1 MKDKTKAQK
10 NNKGTEKKKFSVWK
24 AALITLGSVIAL
36 AGIIFLIIFLTGGF
50 DNPPKNPENIYFAD
64 VVVQE
69 DGSTSYVA
77 HGSSPYDVE
86 GNFKLVV
93 STSTE
98 EFNQTGLELNFPST
112 QTKYYLMEV
121 DLEDQVSEASRV
133 FYAFDEYGNR
143 IKFASCGQ
151 AQATHITNGV
161 VIVPRYVSINS
172 QFDVLA
178 VIAPDDLNS
187 EITAETKLYNVG
199 GYTQLI
205 ASSTTNVSIS
215 STSAY
220 INVDVPVEGFEV
232 VGVTKNGS
240 NEQELSEAYG
250 YIEVST
256 ESLFSVIAKV
266 TPSRAI
272 YKYGKDGTN
281 GTREYKTVIFA
292 LDNDVNNSGQKI
304 NFVNTS
310 NVPIE
315 DSFMEYSNEISFNGQ
330 YTQGASFLTYA
341 LTGNVRIYARMFKT
355 AEEEDLA
362 MANSSSIS
370 QVYSAMESSELYVIS
385 NFMIKEI
392 EIDGFEATDDYNNG
406 NPLRVDINN
415 PTIIYANNPD
425 ALANLGITINS
436 SQGSA
441 QNHIRNILISL
452 QFMIGDTWYDATR
465 INVVGDQ
472 TIPALFSLYSSNELV
487 TGDDLG
493 IDAGNSYYN
502 FNFYRPIYLSTSNL
516 SYWEVYGR
524 PAAENIS
531 AYGISSIRI
540 YVCYLSPDQG
550 LMLDNQ
556 AYGPYEI
563 ETEFNDVVEPIL
575 SWNDGDLETSIELG
589 VGEYNDRVFIGSG
602 SQFAEYNSIEI
613 ESLANISNMASNP
626 TYKTIRFFIYS
637 SNPNLDQY
645 LNVSRYNGTIS
656 GVSGEYIYEVSPSAS
671 SLVISSLEEDS
682 IAFNLIFAV
691 VEDDGSVPTINE
703 DGTYRIISLP
713 TNLNGQLISI
723 PFRISKV
730 IEDIEVG
737 FSPVE
742 EGQETSQV
750 FPYGEGD
757 QRFFIL
763 QNTQN
768 NLWAEISVS
777 NEEASLFM
785 TAARNGAI
793 VINLNENFYVL
804 VGSRQV
810 PLNEVLTTIF
820 SNSDPETAYSSIFS
834 IEQGATQ
841 TTFKIKLSTASLN
854 FDENDEIQTNLS
866 LTYTLSGDNLPP
878 SYSEITSNSEN
889 FYIYSGKVQNA
900 EFGDGE
906 TTETVIEV
914 DKTVTQGENPQ
925 FGISFSRGE
934 LLLLNVGGN
943 YYLKVNVEGFG
954 INDTYSVISNDSSVV
969 SLSWDA
975 AMSMYRISFLS
986 SGNATLTL
994 SVNFPHS
1001 SFETKQISVVVSS
1014 NYTTN
1019 AEYGLP
1025 ENNQELG
1032 IISYNPQIGY
1042 EILGREGYEISFY
1055 DLIKIFA
1062 TSNNVQT
1069 DITTL
1074 FSFAAIYDNPDDFEN
1089 RVTFVESDGSLTG
1102 IRIDRDFGAVANLT
1116 ISASNPEIGVTY
1128 SFSIVIEPNHQLITS
1143 VTDQGASKPENAP
1156 VGSYGVYSESS
1167 IAFNNFGLFAYT
1179 FDTGAYTT
1187 ALAKTLY
1194 FTLIL
1199 NDGTEILATGDLDE
1213 GLVFSAGGATIA
1225 TFDGTVLTFSAGIS
1239 GVNTLRISDSQTPD
1253 SFDLVYEIVFCV
1265 SDNIELSTE
1274 GNSDVT
1280 TSQEEIDGE
1289 MVTVVNLNNY
1299 ENSVLNDS
1307 AISVSSNGQITF
1319 GSTGIALNF
1328 VREYAAL
1335 ATYQGTFKLEI
1346 ESSSADG
1353 DLTIGGATIET
1364 EVLLKITYGS
1374 EINGAFVGKSFYIR
1388 LYIAPNITL
1397 NSNAT
1402 TVIYNGKQYVS
1413 LYTSQATSGIYNW
1426 FNRAGGEISGIS
1438 FGEIAPS
1445 GSVLSL
1451 ARLSPK
1457 VGTPNITVGNRSFTI
1472 ERTEEGLIT
1481 TKIVVYYTSADGTRE
1496 NKVFNVLITPFNW
1509 NEYIQP
1515 GAEDDY
1521 KTEGGESFDR
1531 ASSDLKEVL
1540 SGVYRQTIVGGEE
1553 IDLQSHILGSTL
1565 GTLIGSSTTRITYNL
1580 YRVEESGETLMNAGW
1595 AYVGYGSDGRIKLL
1609 TQPVAEDFNYRIEFT
1624 FISQAK
1630 GFEDATFVFNYYV
1643 TVSTGQKIEIA
1654 YPFTD
1659 GTQSYPYESG
1669 QTIDQVIS
1677 SFSGNY
1683 SEMFADP
1690 TQTHMLYY
1698 DQFEN
1703 GLYTID
1709 LNSSLRNFNSNSP
1722 FVSVYNLK
1730 NGVWEQKLQTNAQNY
1745 NRISYSL
1752 YKVYSDGQEITAN
1765 LSSFVSVSSDGKIEI
1780 KAQNSSLG
1788 IIIKATTPNLSEN
1801 YYKIF
1806 VSPRGSETV
1815 SISQGGQSQVLEM
1828 GDVISI
1834 SDGFNLGQF
1843 SGQGIGQDTLKFAII
1858 DETGR
1863 IQTESDM
1870 IYITTTEHDENII
1883 VVKTSPN
1890 QQSAILVIYTESLG
1904 TLVELDL
1911 VADSAII
1918 VSYDTSKIIYGDSQV
1933 LISDLISITTDYGAT
1948 YLDSKKLNAL
1958 NYAVTSPD
1966 STGTVTLGKALEKDE
1981 LLFNISPISSVKN
1994 VELTLNIWGDNLPQ
2008 SSEDNPCTLVLRL
2021 TIYPRFVP
2029 VTGGEQ
2035 DIVANDGKTE
2045 IDISDI
2051 FDLGAFAQTKKYQVL
2066 NSSGKTVSAGS
2077 EGAGDYY
2084 INSSHSLVWNDSTN
2098 GVYYVVET
2106 SQESGEIVGFRK
2118 VSVSDGEESIYPVSS
2133 SRTSVRYLSSWTLTI
2148 DRKNSTPSAPAS
2160 VRNGLFINEIV
2171 WAEGH
2176 AGAYVLTWSADT
2188 LGTGYDVEQ
2197 TNLVIVSD
2205 DGSAVYYSFSGT
2217 ASGISTS
2224 PWPEENSYKY
2234 SISYTWD
2241 GLGNEAVTIS
2251 PTPGTLGFKAEG
2263 SAMSI
2268 TNFFT
2273 VSTTNIASDRT
2284 IVITVRIWKEVGGEV
2299 VGETVSGTY
2308 VLKVKPKYII
2318 EVGYPDY
2325 GTGATMES
2333 EAIYVG
2339 QTNPT
2344 IDLSKDTRVVL
2355 KEWVWSD
2362 KNSGKGEYQ
2371 KIDYNHLLQFTTT
2384 SSYISIAGS
2393 TVTVNA
2399 VGKAISSNQTVRID
2413 IELSV
2418 GKDKWIGVGS
2428 YNLILSPTPV
2438 LGATFPEST
2447 TEGGLTET
2455 IPDTEVKNGEKIFV
2469 LNDGYVKVTMN
2480 QNTVN
2485 RGVVYFELLANPKY
2499 SYFNEKAPSPVRIY
2513 LIGGSSASYAKMYVL
2528 SNDNDGGAK
2537 SAIATI
2543 ENVESF
2549 DILGTD
2555 NDASIATLSGGSL
2568 TFQQAGLWPIAI
2580 TTSSG
2585 TNYYYVQVN
2594 NSFAATYYSEL
2605 KLEASGDAV
2614 GGLKFETIFGD
2625 ISNKDMYEFSVSQ
2638 ESAVGTDAINQLT
2651 VVQPSS
2657 KVEFYYTNGDVT
2669 YKIPFETALSNYKIG
2684 EQVEVEEEP
2693 EGVTS
2698 IDVIGTDT
2706 DSDIAVITSGK
2717 IVFEK
2722 AGNWEIKVA
2731 AGEGIETYIVL
2742 VTEVQKGETISYSA
2756 TYYLIS
2762 DYVNYNVDYKE
2773 HRINIFNQFNTVVG
2787 TYIYQVELNYSFP
2800 EDSFN
2805 EVNNGSAEG
2814 SYEEGELIGFEN
2826 GTLISETIELNAGQS
2841 YSLVSDLLIGELGLR
2856 TFDGGSFVLDSAAF
2870 TFSLTHGKYTTN
2882 SGFANNLDSLISI
2895 SQNGKDYVIS
2905 PHGAQNGGDIVH
2917 LKLEIKTDGTVH
2929 ATYYLRIHI
2938 NPEVILSL
2946 VDTSGEKTL
2955 NFSSDTNIMDL
2966 PLSSLVYVNSAIDP
2980 SKLQVIVVSG
2990 DSAGYVVGEG
3000 SNRLQ
3005 NLKPDQTG
3013 LSAYGIRLNQTVL
3026 GGAQIRIIIVDEY
3039 GYQATDSSGNP
3050 AILTIHYRNSD
3061 GSSVSYNRGE
3071 SSTQI
3076 FEGDTIEIWAK
3087 VDGGYKKWT
3096 NSWGDTVQEISAEGN
3111 VALIV
3116 LDNIPTNVISEISV
3130 SIAQSEELNSKLNGK
3145 TLLNGTALNYIPNTI
3160 FGSSERISGNNFVI
3174 TVKAKGTVSETLS
3187 FTINPTIRQRYRL
3200 TFASLYDSETI
3211 LYIPIVDCES
3221 INISGY
3227 FQLYDIKENREIEE
3241 TDEVKFNAEFEEG
3254 GGISKP
3260 AEYTLNTQGFVVGGD
3275 GIFELSYEITSSDG
3289 STLSSNQISVGY
3301 QLTQKFFGIDT
3312 SGANVVG
3319 NYGVVVEG
3327 GPSLNEIGIDS
3338 WGEGVTLLDYYGSPV
3353 EVSSSYSGYFSEKS
3367 VTPAAGATVVI
3378 NVYGDEGQT
3387 NQIGTLRVT
3396 RARYYGLNI
3405 PENTNTIYGGN
3416 TLTFSGGDSD
3426 GWGKVI
3432 RAIVSGTKETT
3443 ETEAETEPLV
3453 GGLSGFFTYQA
3464 EGATVVYDPSRGEY
3478 VINTT
3483 GSPFILTISYM
3494 GYELGQVSFTKSE
3507 DGDPW
3512 TISEPVALTV
3522 EALLS
3527 QGAAQDN
3534 NAKTITI
3541 SSLSALQGK
3550 GLWALDLTYNSG
3562 WTIYLGNGTNSLNL
3576 IGYGTIISSGARV
3589 VINSNAFRN
3598 CSDLV
3603 RIWIEGNNLAQIGS
3617 RAFLDCTS
3625 LNSITLPNGLT
3636 SIGEYAFHNC
3646 GNLTAIT
3653 IPTTITSIGEQAL
3666 SYTGLASIVV
3676 PGSINA
3682 ISNGL
3687 FSNCTNLSSVTLQEG
3702 VKTIGSFAFDGC
3714 VNLAELTINSTNLT
3728 SLGNSA
3734 FNNCSKLTSLNIG
3747 AGATVLPSNLFSGNN
3762 LIRLTKIIVEAGSN
3776 LSSALPAYALWD
3788 KNRQEV
3794 ANFSGAGTYVKTADA
3809 SFLTVEEND
3818 ESLGSVEGEGK
3829 HAIGMQVALTATANE
3844 GAQFLGWAT
3853 SLDPNTM
3860 EILSTQPTYTFTL
3873 SLGSPLT
3880 YYALFNSTTTTSQT
3894 VGSLEYTFYNE
3905 AKLARVTD
3913 TTSTSLSGTLEIPS
3927 VVSSGG
3933 NSYKVY
3939 SIGSSAF
3946 YDCSYL
3952 NLITIPEGIVEIGN
3966 YAFYDCSAL
3975 TLITLPSTLT
3985 TIGSNAFSGCTGL
3998 SSITIPEKV
4007 TSIGSSA
4014 FRYCKLSEFRG
4025 QGNSYYTIDD
4035 NRALIV
4041 DGGATLLAYAVAN
4054 LKTSY
4059 LIPEGVTEI
4068 GAYTFY
4074 NHRSLTSITIPEGVT
4089 SIGTWA
4095 FFDCSNLTSINLP
4108 STLTEIN
4115 SSAFSGCY
4123 ALAIVYNNSGL
4134 NITEGAISYER
4145 VAYYAKEVVANG
4157 QQAQGRIEEIG
4168 DVNYYFNEKTG
4179 EFIALAPSISRD
4191 SITQI
4196 SIVDEAK
4203 EINLY
4208 AFEDCVN
4215 LTSITLPSTL
4225 TSIGNSAFYNC
4236 SGLTSITIPEGVKE
4250 INSSAFSGCYALAIV
4265 YNNSSL
4271 EITKGESEHGW
4282 VAYYA
4287 KEVVANGQ
4295 QAQGRIEESGN
4306 VNYYI
4311 NETTG
4316 EYIALAP
4323 SISRDSVT
4331 QISIVNG
4338 AKEINRY
4345 AFEDCV
4351 NLTSI
4356 TLPSTLTKIG
4366 DYAFYNCSALSS
4378 ITLPST
4384 ITTVGSYAFRLCT
4397 NLEEITINGDIETIG
4412 AGASSDCKNVKKLTL
4427 GADVTSIPSNLFST
4441 GLLTNLTEIV
4451 VLGDLNSTT
4460 FPSGTWTKGGTTVTQ
4475 FSGAGTYLKS
4485 EE

>member
-10 NNKGTEKKKFSVWK
+10 NNKGTEKKKFSIWK
-24 AALITLGSVIAL
+24 PVLITLGSVIAL
-36 AGIIFLIIFLTGGF
+36 AGIIFLIIFLTDGF
-50 DNPPKNPENIYFAD
+50 KNSPKNPENIYFAD

-205 ASSTTNVSIS
+205 ASSTTNVRAE

-240 NEQELSEAYG
+240 NEQELSKAG
-250 YIEVST
+250 GSFEVST
-256 ESLFSVIAKV
+256 ESLFSVIVKA
-266 TPSRAI
+266 TPARAI

-281 GTREYKTVIFA
+281 GTREYKSVIFA

-304 NFVNTS
+304 NFVNSS

-330 YTQGASFLTYA
+330 YTQGASFLTYV

-362 MANSSSIS
+362 KANSASIS
-370 QVYSAMESSELYVIS
+370 QVYSAMESSDLYVIS

-392 EIDGFEATDDYNNG
+392 EIDGFEATNDYNNG
-406 NPLRVDINN
+406 NPLGIDINN
-415 PTIIYANNPD
+415 STIIYANNPD

-516 SYWEVYGR
+516 SYWEVCGR

-589 VGEYNDRVFIGSG
+589 VGEYNDRVFIGSE

-626 TYKTIRFFIYS
+626 TYKAIRFFIYS

-671 SLVISSLEEDS
+671 SLDISSLEEDS
-682 IAFNLIFAV
+682 ITFNLIFAV

-723 PFRISKV
+723 PFRISNV
-730 IEDIEVG
+730 IEEIEIG

-777 NEEASLFM
+777 NEEASLFKA
-785 TAARNGAI
+785 AARNGAI

-925 FGISFSRGE
+925 FGISFSKGE
-934 LLLLNVGGN
+934 TLLLSEGGN

-1074 FSFAAIYDNPDDFEN
+1074 FSFAAIYDNPDDFGN
-1089 RVTFVESDGSLTG
+1089 RVTFVENGGNKTG

-1143 VTDQGASKPENAP
+1143 VTDQGAAKPENAP

-1167 IAFNNFGLFAYT
+1167 IAFNNFGLYAYS
-1179 FDTGAYTT
+1179 FDTKAYTT
-1187 ALAKTLY
+1187 PLEKTLY

-1199 NDGTEILATGDLDE
+1199 NDGTPILATGDLDE
-1213 GLVFSAGGATIA
+1213 GLVFSAGSATIA

-1319 GSTGIALNF
+1319 GSTGIVLNF

-1335 ATYQGTFKLEI
+1335 ATYQGTFKLEL
-1346 ESSSADG
+1346 ENSKADD
-1353 DLTIGGATIET
+1353 DLTVGGATIET

-1388 LYIAPNITL
+1388 LYIAPNVTL

-1481 TKIVVYYTSADGTRE
+1481 TQIVVYYTSSDGTRE

-1565 GTLIGSSTTRITYNL
+1565 GNLIGSSTTRITYNL

-1609 TQPVAEDFNYRIEFT
+1609 TQPVAKDFNYRIEFT
-1624 FISQAK
+1624 FISQAS
-1630 GFEDATFVFNYYV
+1630 GFQDATFVFNYYV

-1659 GTQSYPYESG
+1659 GTQSYPYENG
-1669 QTIDQVIS
+1669 QTIDQIIS

-1722 FVSVYNLK
+1722 FVSVYNLEK
-1730 NGVWEQKLQTNAQNY
+1730 DFENGELKWKWKQKLQTNAPSY
-1745 NRISYSL
+1745 NSITYSL

-1765 LSSFVSVSSDGKIEI
+1765 ISSFVSVSADGKIEI

-1870 IYITTTEHDENII
+1870 IYIDTENNTIT
-1883 VVKTSPN
+1883 VKTSPN

-1911 VADSAII
+1911 VADSAIV

-1948 YLDSKKLNAL
+1948 YLDSDELNGL
-1958 NYAVTSPD
+1958 TYVVTSLD
-1966 STGTVTLGKALEKDE
+1966 STGTVTLGAG
-1981 LLFNISPISSVKN
+1981 LFNISPISSVKN
-1994 VELTLNIWGDNLPQ
+1994 VELTLNIWGDDLPQ

-2029 VTGGEQ
+2029 TTGGEQ

-2051 FDLGAFAQTKKYQVL
+2051 FDLGAFAQTKKYQVF
-2066 NSSGKTVSAGS
+2066 NSSGKIVSAGS

-2084 INSSHSLVWNDSTN
+2084 ISTTSNSLVWNKSTN
-2098 GVYYVVET
+2098 GDYYVVET

-2118 VSVSDGEESIYPVSS
+2118 VNVSNGTEKIYPVLS

-2148 DRKNSTPSAPAS
+2148 TNSTPGAPAG

-2171 WAEGH
+2171 WAEGR
-2176 AGAYVLTWSADT
+2176 AGAYVLTWEADYPI
-2188 LGTGYDVEQ
+2188 GTGYDVEQ

-2224 PWPEENSYKY
+2224 TWPEENSYKY

-2251 PTPGTLGFKAEG
+2251 PTPGTLEFKTEG

-2268 TNFFT
+2268 NNSFT
-2273 VSTTNIASDRT
+2273 VSTTNIASNRT
-2284 IVITVRIWKEVGGEV
+2284 IVITVRIWKEVGGKV

-2308 VLKVKPKYII
+2308 VLNVKPKYII

-2333 EAIYVG
+2333 ESIYVG
-2339 QTNPT
+2339 QTNPSIDLIDL
-2344 IDLSKDTRVVL
+2344 IDLSSGRVVL
-2355 KEWVWSD
+2355 KVWNGS
-2362 KNSGKGEYQ
+2362 KYVNYSGTET
-2371 KIDYNHLLQFTTT
+2371 LLKFTTASNYVDIT
-2384 SSYISIAGS
+2384 GN

-2399 VGKAISSNQTVRID
+2399 DGKEISSNQTVRID

-2418 GKDKWIGVGS
+2418 GDSKWIGVGS
-2428 YNLILSPTPV
+2428 YFIILSPTPV

-2455 IPDTEVKNGEKIFV
+2455 IPDTEVTDGEEIFV
-2469 LNDGYVKVTMN
+2469 LNDGYVRVTMN

-2499 SYFNEKAPSPVRIY
+2499 SYFNNSALSPVRIY
-2513 LIGGSSASYAKMYVL
+2513 LIGGSSASYAKMYIL
-2528 SNDNDGGAK
+2528 SNDNTSEVSD
-2537 SAIATI
+2537 
-2543 ENVESF
+2543 VQSF
-2549 DILGTD
+2549 DILGED
-2555 NDASIATLSGGSL
+2555 NDAAIATLSEGSL

-2580 TTSSG
+2580 TTSSE
-2585 TNYYYVQVN
+2585 TKYYYVQVVAGDN
-2594 NSFAATYYSEL
+2594 NSYSATYYSEIA
-2605 KLEASGDAV
+2605 LEESGEAA
-2614 GGLKFETIFGD
+2614 GGLKFETIFGT

-2669 YKIPFETALSNYKIG
+2669 YKIPFETALSSTNGLFTISNNK
-2684 EQVEVEEEP
+2684 
-2693 EGVTS
+2693 
-2698 IDVIGTDT
+2698 
-2706 DSDIAVITSGK
+2706 
-2717 IVFEK
+2717 
-2722 AGNWEIKVA
+2722 
-2731 AGEGIETYIVL
+2731 YIVDYEDHT
-2742 VTEVQKGETISYSA
+2742 VTIT
-2756 TYYLIS
+2756 
-2762 DYVNYNVDYKE
+2762 
-2773 HRINIFNQFNTVVG
+2773 NQFNTVVA
-2787 TYIYQVELNYSFP
+2787 TYVYQVNLNYSFP
-2800 EDSFN
+2800 EDSFDEVIVSEDDQKNKVITSENSYNDN
-2805 EVNNGSAEG
+2805 EFDS
-2814 SYEEGELIGFEN
+2814 FEN
-2826 GTLISETIELNAGQS
+2826 GTYYVSKTIELDAGQS

-2856 TFDGGSFVLDSAAF
+2856 TFDGGTFVLDSAAF
-2870 TFSLTHGKYTTN
+2870 TFSLTNGKYTTN

-2895 SQNGKDYVIS
+2895 SQNGTDYVIS

-2917 LKLEIKTDGTVH
+2917 LKLEIKTGEGEDEKVH

-2946 VDTSGEKTL
+2946 VDTSGEKVL
-2955 NFSSDTNIMDL
+2955 NFDGATDNPNIMNL

-3005 NLKPDQTG
+3005 NLVSGGTG
-3013 LSAYGIRLNQTVL
+3013 LSAYGIRLRQTVL
-3026 GGAQIRIIIVDEY
+3026 GGAQIKIIIVDEF
-3039 GYQATDSSGNP
+3039 GYQATDSSGSP

-3071 SSTQI
+3071 SSSQI

-3087 VDGGYKKWT
+3087 VEDGYKKWNGT
-3096 NSWGDTVQEISAEGN
+3096 AWVGNSEGEPETSLPSTSNN

-3116 LDNIPTNVISEISV
+3116 LDNIPTNERGEISGISV
-3130 SIAQSEELNSKLNGK
+3130 SIAQSEELTQKLNGTILDTK
-3145 TLLNGTALNYIPNTI
+3145 NGTKLTYIPNTK

-3174 TVKAKGTVSETLS
+3174 TVKASGTVSETLS

-3200 TFASLYDSETI
+3200 EFTSPYNTESI
-3211 LYIPIVDCES
+3211 LYIPDIEYNGLTKDT
-3221 INISGY
+3221 IGKY
-3227 FQLYDIKENREIEE
+3227 FQLYNIKTGEVESLTVNYTNVTNDTYTPSTTNRY
-3241 TDEVKFNAEFEEG
+3241 NANGFATG
-3254 GGISKP
+3254 TNNNGTITIT
-3260 AEYTLNTQGFVVGGD
+3260 YTLNGV
-3275 GIFELSYEITSSDG
+3275 EN
-3289 STLSSNQISVGY
+3289 NQISVGY

-3327 GPSLNEIGIDS
+3327 GKDLDEIGIGT
-3338 WGEGVTLLDYYGSPV
+3338 WGKGVKLLDYYGESV
-3353 EVSSSYSGYFSEKS
+3353 EVSSSYSGYFSGES

-3378 NVYGDEGQT
+3378 NVYGDKDKT

-3396 RARYYGLNI
+3396 RARYYALDI
-3405 PENTNTIYGGN
+3405 TTSTISGGN
-3416 TLTFSGGDSD
+3416 TLTFSGGTENPD
-3426 GWGKVI
+3426 GWGEVI
-3432 RAIVSGTKETT
+3432 RAIVSGTTT
-3443 ETEAETEPLV
+3443 GTEPLV
-3453 GGLSGFFTYQA
+3453 GSLAGFFTYEIPSGA
-3464 EGATVVYDPSRGEY
+3464 GATIVYNGSEY
-3478 VINTT
+3478 VINL
-3483 GSPFILTISYM
+3483 SESCEAFVLTIKYM
-3494 GYELGQVSFTKSE
+3494 GIELGTAIFSKSGE
-3507 DGDPW
+3507 SW
-3512 TISEPVALTV
+3512 TISLAT
-3522 EALLS
+3522 S
-3527 QGAAQDN
+3527 SSY
-3534 NAKTITI
+3534 KTI
-3541 SSLSALQGK
+3541 Q
-3550 GLWALDLTYNSG
+3550 DLIDGENATEDP
-3562 WTIYLGNGTNSLNL
+3562 TNK
-3576 IGYGTIISSGARV
+3576 RV
-3589 VINSNAFRN
+3589 
-3598 CSDLV
+3598 
-3603 RIWIEGNNLAQIGS
+3603 
-3617 RAFLDCTS
+3617 
-3625 LNSITLPNGLT
+3625 
-3636 SIGEYAFHNC
+3636 
-3646 GNLTAIT
+3646 
-3653 IPTTITSIGEQAL
+3653 
-3666 SYTGLASIVV
+3666 
-3676 PGSINA
+3676 
-3682 ISNGL
+3682 
-3687 FSNCTNLSSVTLQEG
+3687 
-3702 VKTIGSFAFDGC
+3702 
-3714 VNLAELTINSTNLT
+3714 TINSLPFGFGSENKWFLD
-3728 SLGNSA
+3728 
-3734 FNNCSKLTSLNIG
+3734 LNYESGYKVIIG
-3747 AGATVLPSNLFSGNN
+3747 DG
-3762 LIRLTKIIVEAGSN
+3762 
-3776 LSSALPAYALWD
+3776 
-3788 KNRQEV
+3788 KN
-3794 ANFSGAGTYVKTADA
+3794 
-3809 SFLTVEEND
+3809 
-3818 ESLGSVEGEGK
+3818 
-3829 HAIGMQVALTATANE
+3829 ALTGVNGKGYIYSSNE
-3844 GAQFLGWAT
+3844 
-3853 SLDPNTM
+3853 
-3860 EILSTQPTYTFTL
+3860 
-3873 SLGSPLT
+3873 
-3880 YYALFNSTTTTSQT
+3880 
-3894 VGSLEYTFYNE
+3894 
-3905 AKLARVTD
+3905 VTI
-3913 TTSTSLSGTLEIPS
+3913 S
-3927 VVSSGG
+3927 
-3933 NSYKVY
+3933 K
-3939 SIGSSAF
+3939 
-3946 YDCSYL
+3946 
-3952 NLITIPEGIVEIGN
+3952 
-3966 YAFYDCSAL
+3966 
-3975 TLITLPSTLT
+3975 
-3985 TIGSNAFSGCTGL
+3985 
-3998 SSITIPEKV
+3998 
-4007 TSIGSSA
+4007 
-4014 FRYCKLSEFRG
+4014 
-4025 QGNSYYTIDD
+4025 
-4035 NRALIV
+4035 
-4041 DGGATLLAYAVAN
+4041 
-4054 LKTSY
+4054 
-4059 LIPEGVTEI
+4059 
-4068 GAYTFY
+4068 
-4074 NHRSLTSITIPEGVT
+4074 
-4089 SIGTWA
+4089 
-4095 FFDCSNLTSINLP
+4095 
-4108 STLTEIN
+4108 
-4115 SSAFSGCY
+4115 SAFSGC
-4123 ALAIVYNNSGL
+4123 SGL
-4134 NITEGAISYER
+4134 ISISIPSS
-4145 VAYYAKEVVANG
+4145 VTS
-4157 QQAQGRIEEIG
+4157 IG
-4168 DVNYYFNEKTG
+4168 DSAFSGCSKLE
-4179 EFIALAPSISRD
+4179 
-4191 SITQI
+4191 SITLPFVGATKDGSENTHFGYIFGASDYTENATKVPESLRSVIITNETEI
-4196 SIVDEAK
+4196 SE
-4203 EINLY
+4203 N
-4208 AFEDCVN
+4208 AFNGCSN

-4225 TSIGNSAFYNC
+4225 ETIEASAFSNC
-4236 SGLTSITIPEGVKE
+4236 SSLTSITIP
-4250 INSSAFSGCYALAIV
+4250 N
-4265 YNNSSL
+4265 
-4271 EITKGESEHGW
+4271 
-4282 VAYYA
+4282 
-4287 KEVVANGQ
+4287 
-4295 QAQGRIEESGN
+4295 
-4306 VNYYI
+4306 
-4311 NETTG
+4311 
-4316 EYIALAP
+4316 
-4323 SISRDSVT
+4323 SVT
-4331 QISIVNG
+4331 SIAAAAFYNCTSLTAFYGEGNDYYSIDNNRALIVDGGKTLLAYAGANDETSYAIPEGITLISSN
-4338 AKEINRY
+4338 
-4345 AFEDCV
+4345 AFLKATK
-4351 NLTSI
+4351 LTSI
-4356 TLPSTLTKIG
+4356 TLPSTLK
-4366 DYAFYNCSALSS
+4366 
-4378 ITLPST
+4378 T
-4384 ITTVGSYAFRLCT
+4384 INSYAFEACN
-4397 NLEEITINGDIETIG
+4397 NLTSITIPSSVTAIGYYAFSYCSSLKEIIIEEGSNLANTIASLGLNGTWYKG
-4412 AGASSDCKNVKKLTL
+4412 
-4427 GADVTSIPSNLFST
+4427 DVTTP
-4441 GLLTNLTEIV
+4441 
-4451 VLGDLNSTT
+4451 
-4460 FPSGTWTKGGTTVTQ
+4460 VTAI
-4475 FSGAGTYLKS
+4475 SGAGTYTKQTQ
-4485 EE
+4485 

>member
-10 NNKGTEKKKFSVWK
+10 NNKGTEKKKFSIWK
-24 AALITLGSVIAL
+24 PVLITLGSVIAL
-36 AGIIFLIIFLTGGF
+36 AGIIFLIIFLTDGF
-50 DNPPKNPENIYFAD
+50 KNSPKNPENIYFAD

-205 ASSTTNVSIS
+205 ASSTTNVRAE

-232 VGVTKNGS
+232 VGTTKNGS

-272 YKYGKDGTN
+272 YKYGKDGSN
-281 GTREYKTVIFA
+281 GAREYKAVIFA

-341 LTGNVRIYARMFKT
+341 LTGNVRIYAGMFKT
-355 AEEEDLA
+355 AEEEDLE
-362 MANSSSIS
+362 MAKSSSIS
-370 QVYSAMESSELYVIS
+370 QVCSAMESSGLYVIS

-392 EIDGFEATDDYNNG
+392 EIDGFEATNDYNNG
-406 NPLRVDINN
+406 SPLRVDINN

-563 ETEFNDVVEPIL
+563 ETEFNDVVDPIL
-575 SWNDGDLETSIELG
+575 SWNDGDLGTSIELG

-671 SLVISSLEEDS
+671 SLDISSLEEDS
-682 IAFNLIFAV
+682 ITFNLIFAV

-785 TAARNGAI
+785 AAARNGAI

-834 IEQGATQ
+834 VEQGATQ

-878 SYSEITSNSEN
+878 SYSEITSNSES

-914 DKTVTQGENPQ
+914 DKTVTQGDNPQ
-925 FGISFSRGE
+925 FGISFSKGE
-934 LLLLNVGGN
+934 TLLLSEGGN

-954 INDTYSVISNDSSVV
+954 INDTYSVISSDASVV

-975 AMSMYRISFLS
+975 AKAMYRISFLS

-1042 EILGREGYEISFY
+1042 EILGREGYKISFY

-1074 FSFAAIYDNPDDFEN
+1074 FSFAAIYDNPDDFKN
-1089 RVTFVESDGSLTG
+1089 RVTFVENGGNKTG

-1143 VTDQGASKPENAP
+1143 VTDQGAAKPENAP

-1167 IAFNNFGLFAYT
+1167 IAFNNFGLFAYS

-1187 ALAKTLY
+1187 PLAKTLY

-1280 TSQEEIDGE
+1280 TSQEKIDGE

-1319 GSTGIALNF
+1319 GSTGIVLNF
-1328 VREYAAL
+1328 VREYAAI

-1346 ESSSADG
+1346 ESSSANG
-1353 DLTIGGATIET
+1353 SLTIGGATNET

-1374 EINGAFVGKSFYIR
+1374 EIGGEFSGKTFYIR

-1402 TVIYNGKQYVS
+1402 TVIYNEKQYVS
-1413 LYTSQATSGIYNW
+1413 LYTSQATSGVRNW
-1426 FNRAGGEISGIS
+1426 FNRAGEEVSGIS

-1457 VGTPNITVGNRSFTI
+1457 VGTTNITVGNRNFTI

-1481 TKIVVYYTSADGTRE
+1481 TKIVVHYTSSDGTIE

-1595 AYVGYGSDGRIKLL
+1595 AYVGYGSDGKIKLL

-1624 FISQAK
+1624 FISQAS
-1630 GFEDATFVFNYYV
+1630 GFQDATFVFNYYV

-1659 GTQSYPYESG
+1659 GTQSYPYENG

-1683 SEMFADP
+1683 NEMFADP

-1722 FVSVYNLK
+1722 FVSVYNLE
-1730 NGVWEQKLQTNAQNY
+1730 NRVWEQKLQTNAQNY

-1870 IYITTTEHDENII
+1870 IYIATTEYDENII
-1883 VVKTSPN
+1883 KVKTSPN

-1911 VADSAII
+1911 VADSAIV

-1948 YLDSKKLNAL
+1948 YLDSNKLNAL

-1966 STGTVTLGKALEKDE
+1966 STGTVTLGDK
-1981 LLFNISPISSVKN
+1981 LFNISPISSVKN

-2008 SSEDNPCTLVLRL
+2008 SSEDNPCILVLRL

-2029 VTGGEQ
+2029 TTGGGQ
-2035 DIVANDGKTE
+2035 DIVANDKKPE
-2045 IDISDI
+2045 IDISNI

-2066 NSSGKTVSAGS
+2066 NYRGETVSAGS

-2084 INSSHSLVWNDSTN
+2084 ISTTSNSLVWNKSTN
-2098 GVYYVVET
+2098 GDYYVVET

-2118 VSVSDGEESIYPVSS
+2118 VNVSNGTEKIYPVLS

-2148 DRKNSTPSAPAS
+2148 DRKNSTPDAPAG

-2171 WAEGH
+2171 WAEDR

-2205 DGSAVYYSFSGT
+2205 DGSVVYYSFSDT

-2251 PTPGTLGFKAEG
+2251 PTSSETLEFETEG

-2268 TNFFT
+2268 TSSFT
-2273 VSTTNIASDRT
+2273 VSTTNIASNRT
-2284 IVITVRIWKEVGGEV
+2284 IVITVRIWKEVGGKV

-2308 VLKVKPKYII
+2308 VLNVKPKYII

-2333 EAIYVG
+2333 ESIYVG
-2339 QTNPT
+2339 QTNPS
-2344 IDLSKDTRVVL
+2344 IDLSSGRVVL
-2355 KEWVWSD
+2355 KVWDAASETYVE
-2362 KNSGKGEYQ
+2362 SAETG
-2371 KIDYNHLLQFTTT
+2371 LLKFTTD
-2384 SSYISIAGS
+2384 SNYVSIDDGS
-2393 TVTVNA
+2393 TVVTVNA
-2399 VGKAISSNQTVRID
+2399 DGKAISSNQTVRID
-2413 IELSV
+2413 IKLSV
-2418 GKDKWIGVGS
+2418 GEDKWIGVGS

-2455 IPDTEVKNGEKIFV
+2455 IPDTEVENGEEIFV
-2469 LNDGYVKVTMN
+2469 LNDGYVRVTMN

-2499 SYFNEKAPSPVRIY
+2499 SYFNNSAPSPVRIY
-2513 LIGGSSASYAKMYVL
+2513 LIGGSSASYAKMYIL
-2528 SNDNDGGAK
+2528 SNGNTNGKISGT
-2537 SAIATI
+2537 ATSVSDI
-2543 ENVESF
+2543 KSF

-2555 NDASIATLSGGSL
+2555 NDASIATLSDESL

-2585 TNYYYVQVN
+2585 TNYYYVQVVAGDN
-2594 NSFAATYYSEL
+2594 NSFKATYYSEIA
-2605 KLEASGDAV
+2605 LEESGEAV

-2638 ESAVGTDAINQLT
+2638 ENAVGTDAINQLT

-2669 YKIPFETALSNYKIG
+2669 YKIPFETALDSTNRLFTISNN
-2684 EQVEVEEEP
+2684 Q
-2693 EGVTS
+2693 
-2698 IDVIGTDT
+2698 
-2706 DSDIAVITSGK
+2706 
-2717 IVFEK
+2717 
-2722 AGNWEIKVA
+2722 
-2731 AGEGIETYIVL
+2731 YIVDYTQHT
-2742 VTEVQKGETISYSA
+2742 VTIT
-2756 TYYLIS
+2756 
-2762 DYVNYNVDYKE
+2762 
-2773 HRINIFNQFNTVVG
+2773 NQFLTVVG

-2805 EVNNGSAEG
+2805 EVIVSEDDQGNKVITSEN
-2814 SYEEGELIGFEN
+2814 SYNDNEFDSFEN
-2826 GTLISETIELNAGQS
+2826 GTYYVSKTIELDAGQS

-2856 TFDGGSFVLDSAAF
+2856 TFDGGTFVLDSAAF

-2917 LKLEIKTDGTVH
+2917 LKLEIKTEDEKGETTH

-3005 NLKPDQTG
+3005 NLVSGGTG

-3026 GGAQIRIIIVDEY
+3026 GGAQIKIIIVDEF
-3039 GYQATDSSGNP
+3039 GYQATDSSGSP
-3050 AILTIHYRNSD
+3050 AILTIHYRNSY

-3087 VDGGYKKWT
+3087 VDGGYMKWNGT
-3096 NSWGDTVQEISAEGN
+3096 TWEGNSDGEPEISLPSTTNN

-3116 LDNIPTNVISEISV
+3116 LDNIPTDEDGAISGISV
-3130 SIAQSEELNSKLNGK
+3130 SIAQSEELTQKLNE
-3145 TLLNGTALNYIPNTI
+3145 TILDTQNGTMLKYISNTK

-3174 TVKAKGTVSETLS
+3174 TVKSSGAVSETLS

-3200 TFASLYDSETI
+3200 TFESPYDSETI
-3211 LYIPIVDCES
+3211 LYIPDGEYNALGIG
-3221 INISGY
+3221 NIGKF
-3227 FQLYDIKENREIEE
+3227 FQIYDIKTGENASLAVSYTDVAKDPYTANSNRYNANGFATGENNNGTIEI
-3241 TDEVKFNAEFEEG
+3241 T
-3254 GGISKP
+3254 
-3260 AEYTLNTQGFVVGGD
+3260 YTLNGVTN
-3275 GIFELSYEITSSDG
+3275 
-3289 STLSSNQISVGY
+3289 NQISVGY

-3327 GPSLNEIGIDS
+3327 GPSLTEIEIGS
-3338 WGEGVTLLDYYGSPV
+3338 WGEGVNLLDYYGMPV
-3353 EVSSSYSGYFSEKS
+3353 GVPSSYSGYFKS
-3367 VTPAAGATVVI
+3367 NNFVGETTNVSPEAGATVVI

-3396 RARYYGLNI
+3396 RARYYGLNNI
-3405 PENTNTIYGGN
+3405 PENTTISGGN
-3416 TLTFSGGDSD
+3416 TLTFSGGTGNSD
-3426 GWGKVI
+3426 GWGEVI
-3432 RAIVSGTKETT
+3432 RAIVSGKTT
-3443 ETEAETEPLV
+3443 ETESLV

-3494 GYELGQVSFTKSE
+3494 GYELGQVSFTKSA
-3507 DGDPW
+3507 DGKSW
-3512 TISEPVALTV
+3512 
-3522 EALLS
+3522 
-3527 QGAAQDN
+3527 
-3534 NAKTITI
+3534 
-3541 SSLSALQGK
+3541 
-3550 GLWALDLTYNSG
+3550 
-3562 WTIYLGNGTNSLNL
+3562 
-3576 IGYGTIISSGARV
+3576 IISK
-3589 VINSNAFRN
+3589 
-3598 CSDLV
+3598 
-3603 RIWIEGNNLAQIGS
+3603 Q
-3617 RAFLDCTS
+3617 
-3625 LNSITLPNGLT
+3625 
-3636 SIGEYAFHNC
+3636 
-3646 GNLTAIT
+3646 
-3653 IPTTITSIGEQAL
+3653 
-3666 SYTGLASIVV
+3666 
-3676 PGSINA
+3676 
-3682 ISNGL
+3682 
-3687 FSNCTNLSSVTLQEG
+3687 
-3702 VKTIGSFAFDGC
+3702 
-3714 VNLAELTINSTNLT
+3714 
-3728 SLGNSA
+3728 
-3734 FNNCSKLTSLNIG
+3734 
-3747 AGATVLPSNLFSGNN
+3747 
-3762 LIRLTKIIVEAGSN
+3762 
-3776 LSSALPAYALWD
+3776 
-3788 KNRQEV
+3788 
-3794 ANFSGAGTYVKTADA
+3794 
-3809 SFLTVEEND
+3809 
-3818 ESLGSVEGEGK
+3818 
-3829 HAIGMQVALTATANE
+3829 
-3844 GAQFLGWAT
+3844 
-3853 SLDPNTM
+3853 
-3860 EILSTQPTYTFTL
+3860 
-3873 SLGSPLT
+3873 
-3880 YYALFNSTTTTSQT
+3880 
-3894 VGSLEYTFYNE
+3894 
-3905 AKLARVTD
+3905 
-3913 TTSTSLSGTLEIPS
+3913 
-3927 VVSSGG
+3927 
-3933 NSYKVY
+3933 
-3939 SIGSSAF
+3939 
-3946 YDCSYL
+3946 
-3952 NLITIPEGIVEIGN
+3952 
-3966 YAFYDCSAL
+3966 
-3975 TLITLPSTLT
+3975 
-3985 TIGSNAFSGCTGL
+3985 
-3998 SSITIPEKV
+3998 
-4007 TSIGSSA
+4007 
-4014 FRYCKLSEFRG
+4014 
-4025 QGNSYYTIDD
+4025 
-4035 NRALIV
+4035 
-4041 DGGATLLAYAVAN
+4041 
-4054 LKTSY
+4054 
-4059 LIPEGVTEI
+4059 
-4068 GAYTFY
+4068 
-4074 NHRSLTSITIPEGVT
+4074 
-4089 SIGTWA
+4089 
-4095 FFDCSNLTSINLP
+4095 
-4108 STLTEIN
+4108 
-4115 SSAFSGCY
+4115 
-4123 ALAIVYNNSGL
+4123 
-4134 NITEGAISYER
+4134 
-4145 VAYYAKEVVANG
+4145 
-4157 QQAQGRIEEIG
+4157 
-4168 DVNYYFNEKTG
+4168 
-4179 EFIALAPSISRD
+4179 
-4191 SITQI
+4191 
-4196 SIVDEAK
+4196 
-4203 EINLY
+4203 
-4208 AFEDCVN
+4208 
-4215 LTSITLPSTL
+4215 
-4225 TSIGNSAFYNC
+4225 
-4236 SGLTSITIPEGVKE
+4236 
-4250 INSSAFSGCYALAIV
+4250 
-4265 YNNSSL
+4265 
-4271 EITKGESEHGW
+4271 
-4282 VAYYA
+4282 
-4287 KEVVANGQ
+4287 
-4295 QAQGRIEESGN
+4295 
-4306 VNYYI
+4306 
-4311 NETTG
+4311 
-4316 EYIALAP
+4316 
-4323 SISRDSVT
+4323 
-4331 QISIVNG
+4331 
-4338 AKEINRY
+4338 
-4345 AFEDCV
+4345 
-4351 NLTSI
+4351 
-4356 TLPSTLTKIG
+4356 
-4366 DYAFYNCSALSS
+4366 
-4378 ITLPST
+4378 
-4384 ITTVGSYAFRLCT
+4384 
-4397 NLEEITINGDIETIG
+4397 
-4412 AGASSDCKNVKKLTL
+4412 
-4427 GADVTSIPSNLFST
+4427 
-4441 GLLTNLTEIV
+4441 
-4451 VLGDLNSTT
+4451 
-4460 FPSGTWTKGGTTVTQ
+4460 
-4475 FSGAGTYLKS
+4475 
-4485 EE
+4485 

>member
-10 NNKGTEKKKFSVWK
+10 NNKGTEKKKFSIWK
-24 AALITLGSVIAL
+24 AVLITLGSVIAL

-232 VGVTKNGS
+232 VGITKNGS
-240 NEQELSEAYG
+240 NEQELSEASG

-272 YKYGKDGTN
+272 YKYGKDGSN
-281 GTREYKTVIFA
+281 GAREYKAVIFE
-292 LDNDVNNSGQKI
+292 LNNDVNNSGQKI

-362 MANSSSIS
+362 MANFSSIS
-370 QVYSAMESSELYVIS
+370 QVYSAMESSDLYVIS

-406 NPLRVDINN
+406 NPLGIDINK

-563 ETEFNDVVEPIL
+563 ETEFNDVVDPIL
-575 SWNDGDLETSIELG
+575 SWNDGDLGTSIELG

-602 SQFAEYNSIEI
+602 SQFAEYNSIKI

-671 SLVISSLEEDS
+671 SLDISSLEEDS

-750 FPYGEGD
+750 FPYGQGD

-834 IEQGATQ
+834 VEQGATQ

-1074 FSFAAIYDNPDDFEN
+1074 FSFAAIYDNPGDFEN
-1089 RVTFVESDGSLTG
+1089 RVTFVENGGNITG
-1102 IRIDRDFGAVANLT
+1102 IRVDRDFGAVANLT

-1167 IAFNNFGLFAYT
+1167 IAFNNFGLFAYS

-1187 ALAKTLY
+1187 SLAKTLY

-1199 NDGTEILATGDLDE
+1199 NDGKEILATGDLDE

-1265 SDNIELSTE
+1265 SDNIELSTK

-1307 AISVSSNGQITF
+1307 TISVSPNGEITF
-1319 GSTGIALNF
+1319 GKTGIVLNF
-1328 VREYAAL
+1328 VREYSAL

-1346 ESSSADG
+1346 ESSSANG
-1353 DLTIGGATIET
+1353 SLTIGGATIET

-1402 TVIYNGKQYVS
+1402 AVIYNGKQYVS
-1413 LYTSQATSGIYNW
+1413 LYTSQATGVYNW

-1457 VGTPNITVGNRSFTI
+1457 VGTTNITVGNRNFTI

-1481 TKIVVYYTSADGTRE
+1481 TQIVVYYTSADGTRE

-1521 KTEGGESFDR
+1521 KTEGGENFDR

-1595 AYVGYGSDGRIKLL
+1595 AYVGYGSDGKIKLL
-1609 TQPVAEDFNYRIEFT
+1609 TQPVAKDFNYRIEFT
-1624 FISQAK
+1624 FISQAS
-1630 GFEDATFVFNYYV
+1630 GFQDATFVFNYYV

-1659 GTQSYPYESG
+1659 GTQSYPYENG
-1669 QTIDQVIS
+1669 QTIDQIIS

-1722 FVSVYNLK
+1722 FVSVYNLE

-1788 IIIKATTPNLSEN
+1788 IIIKATTSNLSEN

-1948 YLDSKKLNAL
+1948 YLDSNKLNAL

-2029 VTGGEQ
+2029 TAGGEE
-2035 DIVANDGKTE
+2035 DIVANDEKTK

-2051 FDLGAFAQTKKYQVL
+2051 FDLGAFAQTKNYQVL
-2066 NSSGKTVSAGS
+2066 NYRGETVSAGS
-2077 EGAGDYY
+2077 EGAGVYY
-2084 INSSHSLVWNDSTN
+2084 ISSSNSLVWNDSTN

-2118 VSVSDGEESIYPVSS
+2118 VNVSNGTEKIYPVLS

-2148 DRKNSTPSAPAS
+2148 ERNNSTPSAPAS
-2160 VRNGLFINEIV
+2160 VRNGLFVNEIV
-2171 WAEGH
+2171 WAEDR
-2176 AGAYVLTWSADT
+2176 AGAYVLNWSADT
-2188 LGTGYDVEQ
+2188 LGTGYDVKQ

-2205 DGSAVYYSFSGT
+2205 DGSAVYYSFSDT
-2217 ASGISTS
+2217 TRISTS
-2224 PWPEENSYKY
+2224 TWPVENSYKY

-2241 GLGNEAVTIS
+2241 GLGAETVTINPIMPEGLTDAS
-2251 PTPGTLGFKAEG
+2251 IIKFDASG

-2268 TNFFT
+2268 TNKFS
-2273 VSTTNIASDRT
+2273 VSTSNVASNRT
-2284 IVITVRIWKEVGGEV
+2284 IVITVRIWKESDGEV

-2371 KIDYNHLLQFTTT
+2371 EKIDYNNLLRFSET
-2384 SSYISIAGS
+2384 SVLVDIEENTSI
-2393 TVTVNA
+2393 VKIVDD
-2399 VGKAISSNQTVRID
+2399 AITSNQTVRID

-2418 GKDKWIGVGS
+2418 GEDKWIGVGS

-2447 TEGGLTET
+2447 AEGGLTET
-2455 IPDTEVKNGEKIFV
+2455 IPDTEVKDGEEIFV
-2469 LNDGYVKVTMN
+2469 LNDGYVRVIMN

-2499 SYFNEKAPSPVRIY
+2499 SYFNNSALSPVRIY
-2513 LIGGSSASYAKMYVL
+2513 LIGGTSASYAKMFILENSAGGIVSSTTAPTGVTAFDITSGLTGTETKDDIAKIVDGVL
-2528 SNDNDGGAK
+2528 VFKKAGTYTINITTATGTTTYEVTVTKEEGPTEGTPSF
-2537 SAIATI
+2537 SAVYRLKTI
-2543 ENVESF
+2543 TGVTAF

-2585 TNYYYVQVN
+2585 TNYYYVQVVAGDN
-2594 NSFAATYYSEL
+2594 NSYSATYYSEIAPEESG
-2605 KLEASGDAV
+2605 EAA
-2614 GGLKFETIFGD
+2614 GGLMLESIFGTVKY
-2625 ISNKDMYEFSVSQ
+2625 KDMYEFSVSQ
-2638 ESAVGTDAINQLT
+2638 QNAVGTDAINQLT

-2657 KVEFYYTNGDVT
+2657 KVEFFYKNGDVT
-2669 YKIPFETALSNYKIG
+2669 YKIPFETALNNYKIG
-2684 EQVEVEEEP
+2684 EQVKEEP

-2717 IVFEK
+2717 IVFKK
-2722 AGNWEIKVA
+2722 AGKWEIKVT
-2731 AGEGIETYIVL
+2731 AGEGTETYIVF
-2742 VTEVQKGETISYSA
+2742 VTEVQKEETISYSA

-2762 DYVNYNVDYKE
+2762 DSVNYNVDYKE

-2805 EVNNGSAEG
+2805 EVIGGSAEG
-2814 SYEEGELIGFEN
+2814 SYEQGELN
-2826 GTLISETIELNAGQS
+2826 GLDGSLISKTIELNAGQS

-2856 TFDGGSFVLDSAAF
+2856 TFDGGTFVLNSAAF

-2917 LKLEIKTDGTVH
+2917 LKLEIKTGGTLH

-3076 FEGDTIEIWAK
+3076 FEGDAIEIWAK

-3338 WGEGVTLLDYYGSPV
+3338 WGEGVTLLDYYGISV
-3353 EVSSSYSGYFSEKS
+3353 EVSSSYSGYFSGES

-3396 RARYYGLNI
+3396 RARYYGLYVPSSN
-3405 PENTNTIYGGN
+3405 NTVD
-3416 TLTFSGGDSD
+3416 LTFSGTSKTN
-3426 GWGKVI
+3426 GWGELIKAV
-3432 RAIVSGTKETT
+3432 VSGTTDTK
-3443 ETEAETEPLV
+3443 EPLV
-3453 GGLSGFFTYQA
+3453 GGLSGFFTYKIA
-3464 EGATVVYDPSRGEY
+3464 DGDATVVYDPSRGEY
-3478 VINTT
+3478 VINAT
-3483 GSPFILTISYM
+3483 GTSFILSINYM
-3494 GYELGQVSFTKSE
+3494 GHELGEVEFKKS
-3507 DGDPW
+3507 GSSW
-3512 TISEPVALTV
+3512 KISEPATKTVADLLT
-3522 EALLS
+3522 
-3527 QGAAQDN
+3527 
-3534 NAKTITI
+3534 
-3541 SSLSALQGK
+3541 
-3550 GLWALDLTYNSG
+3550 
-3562 WTIYLGNGTNSLNL
+3562 
-3576 IGYGTIISSGARV
+3576 
-3589 VINSNAFRN
+3589 
-3598 CSDLV
+3598 
-3603 RIWIEGNNLAQIGS
+3603 
-3617 RAFLDCTS
+3617 
-3625 LNSITLPNGLT
+3625 
-3636 SIGEYAFHNC
+3636 
-3646 GNLTAIT
+3646 
-3653 IPTTITSIGEQAL
+3653 
-3666 SYTGLASIVV
+3666 
-3676 PGSINA
+3676 PG
-3682 ISNGL
+3682 
-3687 FSNCTNLSSVTLQEG
+3687 
-3702 VKTIGSFAFDGC
+3702 
-3714 VNLAELTINSTNLT
+3714 
-3728 SLGNSA
+3728 
-3734 FNNCSKLTSLNIG
+3734 
-3747 AGATVLPSNLFSGNN
+3747 
-3762 LIRLTKIIVEAGSN
+3762 
-3776 LSSALPAYALWD
+3776 
-3788 KNRQEV
+3788 
-3794 ANFSGAGTYVKTADA
+3794 
-3809 SFLTVEEND
+3809 
-3818 ESLGSVEGEGK
+3818 
-3829 HAIGMQVALTATANE
+3829 
-3844 GAQFLGWAT
+3844 
-3853 SLDPNTM
+3853 
-3860 EILSTQPTYTFTL
+3860 
-3873 SLGSPLT
+3873 
-3880 YYALFNSTTTTSQT
+3880 
-3894 VGSLEYTFYNE
+3894 
-3905 AKLARVTD
+3905 
-3913 TTSTSLSGTLEIPS
+3913 
-3927 VVSSGG
+3927 GG
-3933 NSYKVY
+3933 NPRHK
-3939 SIGSSAF
+3939 
-3946 YDCSYL
+3946 
-3952 NLITIPEGIVEIGN
+3952 
-3966 YAFYDCSAL
+3966 
-3975 TLITLPSTLT
+3975 
-3985 TIGSNAFSGCTGL
+3985 
-3998 SSITIPEKV
+3998 
-4007 TSIGSSA
+4007 
-4014 FRYCKLSEFRG
+4014 
-4025 QGNSYYTIDD
+4025 
-4035 NRALIV
+4035 
-4041 DGGATLLAYAVAN
+4041 
-4054 LKTSY
+4054 
-4059 LIPEGVTEI
+4059 
-4068 GAYTFY
+4068 
-4074 NHRSLTSITIPEGVT
+4074 
-4089 SIGTWA
+4089 
-4095 FFDCSNLTSINLP
+4095 
-4108 STLTEIN
+4108 
-4115 SSAFSGCY
+4115 
-4123 ALAIVYNNSGL
+4123 
-4134 NITEGAISYER
+4134 
-4145 VAYYAKEVVANG
+4145 
-4157 QQAQGRIEEIG
+4157 
-4168 DVNYYFNEKTG
+4168 
-4179 EFIALAPSISRD
+4179 
-4191 SITQI
+4191 
-4196 SIVDEAK
+4196 
-4203 EINLY
+4203 
-4208 AFEDCVN
+4208 
-4215 LTSITLPSTL
+4215 
-4225 TSIGNSAFYNC
+4225 
-4236 SGLTSITIPEGVKE
+4236 
-4250 INSSAFSGCYALAIV
+4250 
-4265 YNNSSL
+4265 
-4271 EITKGESEHGW
+4271 
-4282 VAYYA
+4282 
-4287 KEVVANGQ
+4287 
-4295 QAQGRIEESGN
+4295 
-4306 VNYYI
+4306 
-4311 NETTG
+4311 
-4316 EYIALAP
+4316 
-4323 SISRDSVT
+4323 
-4331 QISIVNG
+4331 
-4338 AKEINRY
+4338 
-4345 AFEDCV
+4345 
-4351 NLTSI
+4351 
-4356 TLPSTLTKIG
+4356 
-4366 DYAFYNCSALSS
+4366 
-4378 ITLPST
+4378 
-4384 ITTVGSYAFRLCT
+4384 
-4397 NLEEITINGDIETIG
+4397 
-4412 AGASSDCKNVKKLTL
+4412 
-4427 GADVTSIPSNLFST
+4427 
-4441 GLLTNLTEIV
+4441 
-4451 VLGDLNSTT
+4451 
-4460 FPSGTWTKGGTTVTQ
+4460 
-4475 FSGAGTYLKS
+4475 
-4485 EE
+4485 

>member
-10 NNKGTEKKKFSVWK
+10 NNKGTEKKKFSIWK
-24 AALITLGSVIAL
+24 AVLITLGSVIAL

-362 MANSSSIS
+362 MDKSSSIS
-370 QVYSAMESSELYVIS
+370 QVYSAMESSDLYVIS

-406 NPLRVDINN
+406 NPLGIDINK

-563 ETEFNDVVEPIL
+563 ETEFNDVVDPIL
-575 SWNDGDLETSIELG
+575 SWNDGDLGTSIELG

-602 SQFAEYNSIEI
+602 SQFAEYNSIKI

-682 IAFNLIFAV
+682 ITFNLIFAV

-742 EGQETSQV
+742 EDQETSQV

-785 TAARNGAI
+785 AAARNGAI

-834 IEQGATQ
+834 VEQGATQ

-2284 IVITVRIWKEVGGEV
+2284 IVITVRIWKEVGGKV

-2308 VLKVKPKYII
+2308 VLNVKPKYII

-2344 IDLSKDTRVVL
+2344 IDLSNNRVVL
-2355 KEWVWSD
+2355 KEWVVD
-2362 KNSGKGEYQ
+2362 EDSGKGEYQ

-2499 SYFNEKAPSPVRIY
+2499 SYFNNSALSPVRIY
-2513 LIGGSSASYAKMYVL
+2513 LIGGTSASYAKMYIL
-2528 SNDNDGGAK
+2528 DNSNTNEAK

-2543 ENVESF
+2543 EKVKSF

-2594 NSFAATYYSEL
+2594 NSFAATYYSEIA
-2605 KLEASGDAV
+2605 LEESGEAA

-2638 ESAVGTDAINQLT
+2638 ENAVGTDAINQLT

-2669 YKIPFETALSNYKIG
+2669 YKIPFETATAGLFEFKK
-2684 EQVEVEEEP
+2684 VE
-2693 EGVTS
+2693 
-2698 IDVIGTDT
+2698 GTDLVE
-2706 DSDIAVITSGK
+2706 SD
-2717 IVFEK
+2717 
-2722 AGNWEIKVA
+2722 N
-2731 AGEGIETYIVL
+2731 TY
-2742 VTEVQKGETISYSA
+2742 E
-2756 TYYLIS
+2756 
-2762 DYVNYNVDYKE
+2762 VDYAQHTVK
-2773 HRINIFNQFNTVVG
+2773 ITNKFGTVVG

-2805 EVNNGSAEG
+2805 EVIVSEDDQGNKVITSEN
-2814 SYEEGELIGFEN
+2814 SYNDNEFDSFEK
-2826 GTLISETIELNAGQS
+2826 GTYYVSKTIELDAGQS

-2856 TFDGGSFVLDSAAF
+2856 TFDGGTFVLNSAAF

-2917 LKLEIKTDGTVH
+2917 LKLEIKTGGTLH

-3076 FEGDTIEIWAK
+3076 FEGDAIEIWAK

-3200 TFASLYDSETI
+3200 EFASPYDSETI
-3211 LYIPIVDCES
+3211 LYIPIVDYED

-3227 FQLYDIKENREIEE
+3227 FQLYDIKENRNVGTSGEDPEFTVAFIN
-3241 TDEVKFNAEFEEG
+3241 DE
-3254 GGISKP
+3254 KP
-3260 AEYTLNTQGFVVGGD
+3260 TAPGEDYTINTQGFVVGGD
-3275 GIFELSYEITSSDG
+3275 GIFELSYEITGKVASSG
-3289 STLSSNQISVGY
+3289 NQISVGY

-3327 GPSLNEIGIDS
+3327 GPSLNKIGIDS

-3603 RIWIEGNNLAQIGS
+3603 RIWIEGNNIAQIGS
-3617 RAFLDCTS
+3617 RAFLNCTS

-3653 IPTTITSIGEQAL
+3653 IPTTVTSIGEQAL

-4074 NHRSLTSITIPEGVT
+4074 NHGSLTSITIPEGVT

-4095 FFDCSNLTSINLP
+4095 FSYCSNLTSINLP
-4108 STLTEIN
+4108 STLTEID
-4115 SSAFSGCY
+4115 SLAFFSCY
-4123 ALAIVYNNSGL
+4123 ALAIVYNNSSL
-4134 NITEGAISYER
+4134 EITKGESEHGDI
-4145 VAYYAKEVVANG
+4145 AYYAKEVVANG

-4168 DVNYYFNEKTG
+4168 DVNYYINETAG

-4203 EINLY
+4203 EINRY

-4225 TSIGNSAFYNC
+4225 T
-4236 SGLTSITIPEGVKE
+4236 E
-4250 INSSAFSGCYALAIV
+4250 INSAAFSGCYALAIV

-4271 EITKGESEHGW
+4271 EITKGELGHGR

-4412 AGASSDCKNVKKLTL
+4412 EVAFFDCNSLTKLTL

-4441 GLLTNLTEIV
+4441 GLSTNLTEIV

-4475 FSGAGTYLKS
+4475 FNGAGTYLKS

>member
-10 NNKGTEKKKFSVWK
+10 NNKGTEKKKFSIWK

-232 VGVTKNGS
+232 VGITKNGS
-240 NEQELSEAYG
+240 NEQELSEAYS

-385 NFMIKEI
+385 DFMIKEI

-487 TGDDLG
+487 TGDNLG

-1074 FSFAAIYDNPDDFEN
+1074 FSFAAIYGNPDDFEN

-1167 IAFNNFGLFAYT
+1167 IAFNNFGLFAYS

-1187 ALAKTLY
+1187 SLAKTLY

-1307 AISVSSNGQITF
+1307 AISVSPNGQITF

-1346 ESSSADG
+1346 ESSGANGS
-1353 DLTIGGATIET
+1353 LTIGGATIET

-1413 LYTSQATSGIYNW
+1413 LYTGQVTSGVYNW

-1457 VGTPNITVGNRSFTI
+1457 VGTTNITVGNRNFTI

-1481 TKIVVYYTSADGTRE
+1481 TQIVVYYTSVDGTRE

-1609 TQPVAEDFNYRIEFT
+1609 TQPVAKDFNYRIEFT
-1624 FISQAK
+1624 FISQAS
-1630 GFEDATFVFNYYV
+1630 GFQDATFVFNYYV
-1643 TVSTGQKIEIA
+1643 TVSTSQKIEIA

-1659 GTQSYPYESG
+1659 GTQSYPYENG
-1669 QTIDQVIS
+1669 QTIDQIIS

-1683 SEMFADP
+1683 NEMFADP

-1698 DQFEN
+1698 DQFKG

-1722 FVSVYNLK
+1722 FVSVYNLE
-1730 NGVWEQKLQTNAQNY
+1730 NGVWEQKLQTNAQTY

-1801 YYKIF
+1801 YYRIL
-1806 VSPRGSETV
+1806 VSPRGPESVLFGSEE
-1815 SISQGGQSQVLEM
+1815 QSQAVEM
-1828 GDVISI
+1828 GDLIPI
-1834 SDGFNLGQF
+1834 ETGFSLEQF
-1843 SGQGIGQDTLKFAII
+1843 IGQGIGDDTLKFAVI

-1863 IQTESDM
+1863 IQTENDM
-1870 IYITTTEHDENII
+1870 IYIGTENNTIT
-1883 VVKTSPN
+1883 VKTSPN

-1911 VADSAII
+1911 VAESAII
-1918 VSYDTSKIIYGDSQV
+1918 LSYDTAKIIYGDSQIS
-1933 LISDLISITTDYGAT
+1933 ISDLISISIQKDSGKS
-1948 YLDSKKLNAL
+1948 YLTSSEIASL
-1958 NYAVTSPD
+1958 NYKVASSD
-1966 STGTVTLGKALEKDE
+1966 STGTVTFDEKSNKV
-1981 LLFNISPISSVKN
+1981 FNITPVSSVKN

-2008 SSEDNPCTLVLRL
+2008 SSEDNPCTITLRL
-2021 TIYPRFVP
+2021 TVYPRIVST
-2029 VTGGEQ
+2029 TGGEPN
-2035 DIVANDGKTE
+2035 IVANDGETE
-2045 IDISDI
+2045 IKLSDI
-2051 FDLGAFAQTKKYQVL
+2051 FSVGAFAQVKKYQVFS
-2066 NSSGKTVSAGS
+2066 SSGKIVSAGS
-2077 EGAGDYY
+2077 AEPAESGSYY
-2084 INSSHSLVWNDSTN
+2084 IGDANTLVWKSSAKGKD
-2098 GVYYVVET
+2098 YYVVET
-2106 SQESGEIVGFRK
+2106 SSDSGEIISFRK
-2118 VSVSDGEESIYPVSS
+2118 VKIEEEDGKYIEKVYPVIGHTTQILYRTVFWDLIIKTESS
-2133 SRTSVRYLSSWTLTI
+2133 TDGI
-2148 DRKNSTPSAPAS
+2148 PAH
-2160 VRNGLFINEIV
+2160 VDDGLLGLFTKEIV
-2171 WAEGH
+2171 WDENR
-2176 AGAYVLTWSADT
+2176 AGAYILTWEAR
-2188 LGTGYDVEQ
+2188 LGGVKEEGE
-2197 TNLVIVSD
+2197 TNLVIVDNS
-2205 DGSAVYYSFSGT
+2205 GNAVYYSFDKN
-2217 ASGISTS
+2217 
-2224 PWPEENSYKY
+2224 PDEEAITTQDWKGEGYKY
-2234 SISYTWD
+2234 SVSYTWD
-2241 GLGNEAVTIS
+2241 GLGAETVTINPIMPEGLTDAS
-2251 PTPGTLGFKAEG
+2251 IIKFDASG

-2268 TNFFT
+2268 TNKFS
-2273 VSTTNIASDRT
+2273 VSTSNVASNRT
-2284 IVITVRIWKEVGGEV
+2284 IVLTVKIWKEDGGII
-2299 VGETVSGTY
+2299 GETISETY
-2308 VLKVKPKYII
+2308 VLNVKPKYII
-2318 EVGYPDY
+2318 EVAYPDY

-2333 EAIYVG
+2333 ESIYVG
-2339 QTNPT
+2339 QTNPS
-2344 IDLSKDTRVVL
+2344 IDLSSGRVVL
-2355 KEWVWSD
+2355 KEWNGS
-2362 KNSGKGEYQ
+2362 EY
-2371 KIDYNHLLQFTTT
+2371 KDYLGTDTLLKFTTASNYVEDIT
-2384 SSYISIAGS
+2384 TGS
-2393 TVTVNA
+2393 TVTVNDA
-2399 VGKAISSNQTVRID
+2399 GKAISSNQTVRID

-2418 GKDKWIGVGS
+2418 GEDKWIGVGS

-2438 LGATFPEST
+2438 LGVTFPEST
-2447 TEGGLTET
+2447 TEGGLSET
-2455 IPDTEVKNGEKIFV
+2455 IPDTEVKDGEEIFV

-2499 SYFNEKAPSPVRIY
+2499 SYFNNSALSPVRIY
-2513 LIGGSSASYAKMYVL
+2513 LIGGTSASYAKMYIL
-2528 SNDNDGGAK
+2528 DNSNTTGKK

-2543 ENVESF
+2543 ADVESF

-2594 NSFAATYYSEL
+2594 NSFAATYYSEIA
-2605 KLEASGDAV
+2605 LEESGEAA
-2614 GGLKFETIFGD
+2614 GGLKFGTIFGAIFGD
-2625 ISNKDMYEFSVSQ
+2625 VSNKDMKDMYEFSVSQ

-2669 YKIPFETALSNYKIG
+2669 YKIPFETALDSTNGLFTISNNK
-2684 EQVEVEEEP
+2684 
-2693 EGVTS
+2693 
-2698 IDVIGTDT
+2698 
-2706 DSDIAVITSGK
+2706 
-2717 IVFEK
+2717 
-2722 AGNWEIKVA
+2722 
-2731 AGEGIETYIVL
+2731 YIVDYEDHT
-2742 VTEVQKGETISYSA
+2742 VTIT
-2756 TYYLIS
+2756 
-2762 DYVNYNVDYKE
+2762 
-2773 HRINIFNQFNTVVG
+2773 NQFNTVVG

-2805 EVNNGSAEG
+2805 EVIVSEDDQGNKVITSEN
-2814 SYEEGELIGFEN
+2814 SYNDNEFDSFEK
-2826 GTLISETIELNAGQS
+2826 GTYYVSKTIELNAGQS

-2856 TFDGGSFVLDSAAF
+2856 TFDGGTFVLDSAAF

-3026 GGAQIRIIIVDEY
+3026 GGAQIKIIIVDEF
-3039 GYQATDSSGNP
+3039 GYQATDSSGSP

-3061 GSSVSYNRGE
+3061 GTSVGYNHEE
-3071 SSTQI
+3071 SSSQI
-3076 FEGDTIEIWAK
+3076 FEGDTIQIWAK
-3087 VDGGYKKWT
+3087 VDGGYMKWNGNAWVG
-3096 NSWGDTVQEISAEGN
+3096 NSDGEPETSLPSTLNN

-3116 LDNIPTNVISEISV
+3116 LDNIPTNVISDISV

-3145 TLLNGTALNYIPNTI
+3145 ATLLNGTALNYIPNTI

-3174 TVKAKGTVSETLS
+3174 TVKAKGTISETLS

-3211 LYIPIVDCES
+3211 LYIPDGEYNNLGTS
-3221 INISGY
+3221 NIGKF
-3227 FQLYDIKENREIEE
+3227 FQIYDIKTGENASLAVNYTDVAKE
-3241 TDEVKFNAEFEEG
+3241 TYTANTNSNRYNANGFATG
-3254 GGISKP
+3254 TNNNGTITVT
-3260 AEYTLNTQGFVVGGD
+3260 YTLNGVEG
-3275 GIFELSYEITSSDG
+3275 
-3289 STLSSNQISVGY
+3289 NQISVGY

-3327 GPSLNEIGIDS
+3327 GPSLDEIVIDS
-3338 WGEGVTLLDYYGSPV
+3338 WGAGVNLLDYYGMPV
-3353 EVSSSYSGYFSEKS
+3353 GVPSSYSEYFKS
-3367 VTPAAGATVVI
+3367 NNFVGETTDVSPEAGATVVI
-3378 NVYGDEGQT
+3378 NVYGDEGKT

-3396 RARYYGLNI
+3396 RAKYYDINI
-3405 PENTNTIYGGN
+3405 PGTSNNPTEVNETLPFSNNGN
-3416 TLTFSGGDSD
+3416 GWGEIIKALVSGG
-3426 GWGKVI
+3426 
-3432 RAIVSGTKETT
+3432 TT
-3443 ETEAETEPLV
+3443 SESLV
-3453 GGLSGFFTYQA
+3453 GGLSGFFTYKIVD
-3464 EGATVVYDPSRGEY
+3464 GDSSIVYDASRGEY
-3478 VINTT
+3478 VINVNN
-3483 GSPFILTISYM
+3483 SSKFVLSIYYM
-3494 GYELGQVSFTKSE
+3494 NTLLGYVEFTKDSDVWKINIKTTLNDLIE
-3507 DGDPW
+3507 NKKAETNQENKQIVITD
-3512 TISEPVALTV
+3512 
-3522 EALLS
+3522 LS
-3527 QGAAQDN
+3527 QLN
-3534 NAKTITI
+3534 NYNYW
-3541 SSLSALQGK
+3541 L
-3550 GLWALDLTYNSG
+3550 LDLSYSESNY
-3562 WTIYLGNGTNSLNL
+3562 TIILGDRTNSLSTGL
-3576 IGYGTIISSGARV
+3576 KGSGIIISTNNVQIA
-3589 VINSNAFRN
+3589 SNAFN
-3598 CSDLV
+3598 GCS
-3603 RIWIEGNNLAQIGS
+3603 
-3617 RAFLDCTS
+3617 
-3625 LNSITLPNGLT
+3625 
-3636 SIGEYAFHNC
+3636 
-3646 GNLTAIT
+3646 
-3653 IPTTITSIGEQAL
+3653 
-3666 SYTGLASIVV
+3666 
-3676 PGSINA
+3676 
-3682 ISNGL
+3682 
-3687 FSNCTNLSSVTLQEG
+3687 
-3702 VKTIGSFAFDGC
+3702 
-3714 VNLAELTINSTNLT
+3714 
-3728 SLGNSA
+3728 
-3734 FNNCSKLTSLNIG
+3734 
-3747 AGATVLPSNLFSGNN
+3747 
-3762 LIRLTKIIVEAGSN
+3762 
-3776 LSSALPAYALWD
+3776 
-3788 KNRQEV
+3788 
-3794 ANFSGAGTYVKTADA
+3794 
-3809 SFLTVEEND
+3809 
-3818 ESLGSVEGEGK
+3818 
-3829 HAIGMQVALTATANE
+3829 
-3844 GAQFLGWAT
+3844 
-3853 SLDPNTM
+3853 
-3860 EILSTQPTYTFTL
+3860 
-3873 SLGSPLT
+3873 
-3880 YYALFNSTTTTSQT
+3880 
-3894 VGSLEYTFYNE
+3894 
-3905 AKLARVTD
+3905 
-3913 TTSTSLSGTLEIPS
+3913 
-3927 VVSSGG
+3927 
-3933 NSYKVY
+3933 
-3939 SIGSSAF
+3939 
-3946 YDCSYL
+3946 
-3952 NLITIPEGIVEIGN
+3952 
-3966 YAFYDCSAL
+3966 
-3975 TLITLPSTLT
+3975 
-3985 TIGSNAFSGCTGL
+3985 
-3998 SSITIPEKV
+3998 
-4007 TSIGSSA
+4007 
-4014 FRYCKLSEFRG
+4014 
-4025 QGNSYYTIDD
+4025 
-4035 NRALIV
+4035 
-4041 DGGATLLAYAVAN
+4041 
-4054 LKTSY
+4054 
-4059 LIPEGVTEI
+4059 
-4068 GAYTFY
+4068 
-4074 NHRSLTSITIPEGVT
+4074 
-4089 SIGTWA
+4089 
-4095 FFDCSNLTSINLP
+4095 
-4108 STLTEIN
+4108 
-4115 SSAFSGCY
+4115 
-4123 ALAIVYNNSGL
+4123 
-4134 NITEGAISYER
+4134 
-4145 VAYYAKEVVANG
+4145 
-4157 QQAQGRIEEIG
+4157 
-4168 DVNYYFNEKTG
+4168 
-4179 EFIALAPSISRD
+4179 
-4191 SITQI
+4191 
-4196 SIVDEAK
+4196 
-4203 EINLY
+4203 
-4208 AFEDCVN
+4208 N

-4225 TSIGNSAFYNC
+4225 ETIGASAFSNC
-4236 SGLTSITIPEGVKE
+4236 SSLTSITIPFVGATKDGSEVKTP
-4250 INSSAFSGCYALAIV
+4250 ILAI
-4265 YNNSSL
+4265 SL
-4271 EITKGESEHGW
+4271 EQAVIQTILI
-4282 VAYYA
+4282 VF
-4287 KEVVANGQ
+4287 Q
-4295 QAQGRIEESGN
+4295 Q
-4306 VNYYI
+4306 V
-4311 NETTG
+4311 
-4316 EYIALAP
+4316 
-4323 SISRDSVT
+4323 
-4331 QISIVNG
+4331 
-4338 AKEINRY
+4338 
-4345 AFEDCV
+4345 
-4351 NLTSI
+4351 
-4356 TLPSTLTKIG
+4356 
-4366 DYAFYNCSALSS
+4366 
-4378 ITLPST
+4378 
-4384 ITTVGSYAFRLCT
+4384 
-4397 NLEEITINGDIETIG
+4397 
-4412 AGASSDCKNVKKLTL
+4412 
-4427 GADVTSIPSNLFST
+4427 
-4441 GLLTNLTEIV
+4441 
-4451 VLGDLNSTT
+4451 
-4460 FPSGTWTKGGTTVTQ
+4460 
-4475 FSGAGTYLKS
+4475 
-4485 EE
+4485 

>member
-10 NNKGTEKKKFSVWK
+10 NNKGTEKKKFSIWK
-24 AALITLGSVIAL
+24 AVLITLGSVIAL

-370 QVYSAMESSELYVIS
+370 QVYSAMESSDLYVIS

-392 EIDGFEATDDYNNG
+392 EIDGFEATNDYNNG
-406 NPLRVDINN
+406 SPLRVDINN

-671 SLVISSLEEDS
+671 SLDISSLEEDS

-742 EGQETSQV
+742 EGQETSQI
-750 FPYGEGD
+750 FPYGQGD

-777 NEEASLFM
+777 NEEASLFKA
-785 TAARNGAI
+785 AARNGAI

-925 FGISFSRGE
+925 FGISFSKGE
-934 LLLLNVGGN
+934 TLLLSEGGN

-1042 EILGREGYEISFY
+1042 EILGKTGYKISFY

-1069 DITTL
+1069 DITSL
-1074 FSFAAIYDNPDDFEN
+1074 FSFAPIYDNPGDFKN

-1102 IRIDRDFGAVANLT
+1102 IQITKDFGAVANLT

-1143 VTDQGASKPENAP
+1143 VTDQGAAKPENAP
-1156 VGSYGVYSESS
+1156 VGAYGVYSESS
-1167 IAFNNFGLFAYT
+1167 IAFNNFGLFAYS

-1187 ALAKTLY
+1187 PLAKTLY

-1199 NDGTEILATGDLDE
+1199 NDGKDILATGDLDE

-1307 AISVSSNGQITF
+1307 KISVGRQNGKITF

-1346 ESSSADG
+1346 ESSSATEG
-1353 DLTIGGATIET
+1353 EGLTIGGATIET

-1413 LYTSQATSGIYNW
+1413 LYTGQATGVNNW
-1426 FNRAGGEISGIS
+1426 FNRAGEEISGIS
-1438 FGEIAPS
+1438 FGKIASS
-1445 GSVLSL
+1445 GNVLSL

-1457 VGTPNITVGNRSFTI
+1457 VGTTNITVGNRNFTI

-1496 NKVFNVLITPFNW
+1496 NKVFNVLIMPFNW

-1531 ASSDLKEVL
+1531 ASSDLKDVL

-1595 AYVGYGSDGRIKLL
+1595 AYVGYGSDGKIKLL
-1609 TQPVAEDFNYRIEFT
+1609 TQPVAKDFNYRIEFT

-1659 GTQSYPYESG
+1659 GTQSYPYENG
-1669 QTIDQVIS
+1669 QTIDQIIS

-1683 SEMFADP
+1683 NEMFADP

-1722 FVSVYNLK
+1722 FVSVYNLEK
-1730 NGVWEQKLQTNAQNY
+1730 DFEENGELKWKWKQKLQTNAPSY
-1745 NRISYSL
+1745 NSITYSL

-1806 VSPRGSETV
+1806 VSPRGPEGVLFGSEE
-1815 SISQGGQSQVLEM
+1815 QSQAVEM
-1828 GDVISI
+1828 GDLIPI
-1834 SDGFNLGQF
+1834 ETGFSLEQF
-1843 SGQGIGQDTLKFAII
+1843 IGQGIGDDTLKFAVI

-1870 IYITTTEHDENII
+1870 IYIDTENNTIT
-1883 VVKTSPN
+1883 VKTSPN

-1911 VADSAII
+1911 IAESAIV
-1918 VSYDTSKIIYGDSQV
+1918 VSYDTAKIIYGDSQV

-1948 YLDSKKLNAL
+1948 YLSSDELNGL
-1958 NYAVTSPD
+1958 TYVVKTPD
-1966 STGTVTLGKALEKDE
+1966 STGTVTLGDG
-1981 LLFNISPISSVKN
+1981 LFNISPISSVKN
-1994 VELTLNIWGDNLPQ
+1994 VELTLNIWGDKLPQ

-2035 DIVANDGKTE
+2035 DIVANDGETK

-2051 FDLGAFAQTKKYQVL
+2051 FDLGAFAQTKEYQVF
-2066 NSSGKTVSAGS
+2066 NSSGKIVSAGS

-2084 INSSHSLVWNDSTN
+2084 ISTTSHSLVWNKSTN
-2098 GVYYVVET
+2098 GVYYVIER

-2118 VSVSDGEESIYPVSS
+2118 VKVSNGTESIYPVSS

-2148 DRKNSTPSAPAS
+2148 DEDNSTPSAPAS
-2160 VRNGLFINEIV
+2160 VRNDLFVNEIV
-2171 WAEGH
+2171 WAKGR

-2188 LGTGYDVEQ
+2188 LETGYDVEQ
-2197 TNLVIVSD
+2197 TNLVIVSN
-2205 DGSAVYYSFSGT
+2205 DGSAVYYSFSDT

-2251 PTPGTLGFKAEG
+2251 PTSSGTLEFKAEA

-2268 TNFFT
+2268 TNKFS
-2273 VSTTNIASDRT
+2273 VSTSNVASNRT
-2284 IVITVRIWKEVGGEV
+2284 IVLTVRIWKEVSGKT
-2299 VGETVSGTY
+2299 VGETVVGTY
-2308 VLKVKPKYII
+2308 TVKIYPKYSVEIS
-2318 EVGYPDY
+2318 YPDY
-2325 GTGATMES
+2325 GTGANMGS
-2333 EAIYVG
+2333 ETIYVG
-2339 QTNPT
+2339 ESALDINLNKRISIREATIYSVTSSENGKTLTFKLNGELSSDVNNNILAFDIIGVDNDSSIAILSNGVLTFSQNGTWKIILYKKDNSQSLNFVGNSDYLT
-2344 IDLSKDTRVVL
+2344 ID
-2355 KEWVWSD
+2355 
-2362 KNSGKGEYQ
+2362 GG
-2371 KIDYNHLLQFTTT
+2371 
-2384 SSYISIAGS
+2384 SITINDGS
-2393 TVTVNA
+2393 
-2399 VGKAISSNQTVRID
+2399 AITSNQTVRID

-2418 GKDKWIGVGS
+2418 GEDKWIGVGS

-2447 TEGGLTET
+2447 TEGGLSET
-2455 IPDTEVKNGEKIFV
+2455 IPDTEVENGEKIFV
-2469 LNDGYVKVTMN
+2469 LNDGYVRVTMN

-2499 SYFNEKAPSPVRIY
+2499 SYFNNSALSPVRIY
-2513 LIGGSSASYAKMYVL
+2513 LIGGSSASYAKMYIL

-2537 SAIATI
+2537 SAPKTIA
-2543 ENVESF
+2543 NVKSF

-2594 NSFAATYYSEL
+2594 NSFAATYYSEIA
-2605 KLEASGDAV
+2605 LEESGEAA
-2614 GGLKFETIFGD
+2614 GGLKFETIFGT

-2657 KVEFYYTNGDVT
+2657 KVEFFYKNGDVT
-2669 YKIPFETALSNYKIG
+2669 YKIPFETALSSTNRL
-2684 EQVEVEEEP
+2684 
-2693 EGVTS
+2693 
-2698 IDVIGTDT
+2698 
-2706 DSDIAVITSGK
+2706 
-2717 IVFEK
+2717 F
-2722 AGNWEIKVA
+2722 
-2731 AGEGIETYIVL
+2731 
-2742 VTEVQKGETISYSA
+2742 TISNNKY
-2756 TYYLIS
+2756 I
-2762 DYVNYNVDYKE
+2762 VDYKD
-2773 HRINIFNQFNTVVG
+2773 HTVKITNKFGTVVG

-2814 SYEEGELIGFEN
+2814 SYEEGELSGLVN

-2856 TFDGGSFVLDSAAF
+2856 TFDGGTFVLDSAAF

-2895 SQNGKDYVIS
+2895 SQNGEDYVIS

-2917 LKLEIKTDGTVH
+2917 LKLEIKTGEGKNEKVH

-2946 VDTSGEKTL
+2946 VDTSGEKVL
-2955 NFSSDTNIMDL
+2955 NFKGETGNTSIMNL

-3005 NLKPDQTG
+3005 NLVSGGTG
-3013 LSAYGIRLNQTVL
+3013 LSAYGIRLRQTVL
-3026 GGAQIRIIIVDEY
+3026 GGAQIKIIIVDEY

-3061 GSSVSYNRGE
+3061 GSSVSYNREE

-3076 FEGDTIEIWAK
+3076 FEGDTIQIWAK
-3087 VDGGYKKWT
+3087 VGSTYKKW
-3096 NSWGDTVQEISAEGN
+3096 NGGSSWGTSTVGLPTN

-3116 LDNIPTNVISEISV
+3116 LDNIPTNEKGAISGISV
-3130 SIAQSEELNSKLNGK
+3130 SIAQSEELTQKLGDT
-3145 TLLNGTALNYIPNTI
+3145 TLLSGTKLNYIPNTI

-3174 TVKAKGTVSETLS
+3174 TVKAKGKVSETLGTVSETLS

-3200 TFASLYDSETI
+3200 TFASPYDTESI
-3211 LYIPIVDCES
+3211 LYIYDKAYNNTNLAASAKGI
-3221 INISGY
+3221 GKY
-3227 FQLYDIKENREIEE
+3227 FQLYDIKTGENASLTVSYTNVAKDTYTANTNNRY
-3241 TDEVKFNAEFEEG
+3241 NANGFATG
-3254 GGISKP
+3254 TNNNGTITIT
-3260 AEYTLNTQGFVVGGD
+3260 YTLNGVTNN
-3275 GIFELSYEITSSDG
+3275 E
-3289 STLSSNQISVGY
+3289 ISVGY
-3301 QLTQKFFGIDT
+3301 QLTQIYFGIDT

-3319 NYGVVVEG
+3319 NYGIVVQG
-3327 GPSLNEIGIDS
+3327 SAKLNEIGIGS
-3338 WGEGVTLLDYYGSPV
+3338 WGAGVTLLDYYGRSRK
-3353 EVSSSYSGYFSEKS
+3353 VSSSYSGYFKS
-3367 VTPAAGATVVI
+3367 NNFVGETTNVSPAAGATVVI
-3378 NVYGDEGQT
+3378 NVYGDEDKT

-3405 PENTNTIYGGN
+3405 SKNKISGGN
-3416 TLTFSGGDSD
+3416 TLTFSGGTGASD
-3426 GWGKVI
+3426 GWGEVI
-3432 RAIVSGTKETT
+3432 SAIVSGTSGTT
-3443 ETEAETEPLV
+3443 KQTESLV

-3478 VINTT
+3478 VINAT
-3483 GSPFILTISYM
+3483 GTSFILSINYM
-3494 GYELGQVSFTKSE
+3494 GHELGTVKFTKS
-3507 DGDPW
+3507 GSAW
-3512 TISEPVALTV
+3512 KISKPATKTV
-3522 EALLS
+3522 EDLL
-3527 QGAAQDN
+3527 
-3534 NAKTITI
+3534 T
-3541 SSLSALQGK
+3541 
-3550 GLWALDLTYNSG
+3550 
-3562 WTIYLGNGTNSLNL
+3562 
-3576 IGYGTIISSGARV
+3576 
-3589 VINSNAFRN
+3589 
-3598 CSDLV
+3598 
-3603 RIWIEGNNLAQIGS
+3603 
-3617 RAFLDCTS
+3617 
-3625 LNSITLPNGLT
+3625 
-3636 SIGEYAFHNC
+3636 
-3646 GNLTAIT
+3646 
-3653 IPTTITSIGEQAL
+3653 
-3666 SYTGLASIVV
+3666 
-3676 PGSINA
+3676 PG
-3682 ISNGL
+3682 
-3687 FSNCTNLSSVTLQEG
+3687 
-3702 VKTIGSFAFDGC
+3702 
-3714 VNLAELTINSTNLT
+3714 
-3728 SLGNSA
+3728 
-3734 FNNCSKLTSLNIG
+3734 
-3747 AGATVLPSNLFSGNN
+3747 
-3762 LIRLTKIIVEAGSN
+3762 
-3776 LSSALPAYALWD
+3776 
-3788 KNRQEV
+3788 
-3794 ANFSGAGTYVKTADA
+3794 
-3809 SFLTVEEND
+3809 
-3818 ESLGSVEGEGK
+3818 
-3829 HAIGMQVALTATANE
+3829 
-3844 GAQFLGWAT
+3844 
-3853 SLDPNTM
+3853 
-3860 EILSTQPTYTFTL
+3860 
-3873 SLGSPLT
+3873 
-3880 YYALFNSTTTTSQT
+3880 
-3894 VGSLEYTFYNE
+3894 
-3905 AKLARVTD
+3905 
-3913 TTSTSLSGTLEIPS
+3913 
-3927 VVSSGG
+3927 GG
-3933 NSYKVY
+3933 NPRHK
-3939 SIGSSAF
+3939 
-3946 YDCSYL
+3946 
-3952 NLITIPEGIVEIGN
+3952 
-3966 YAFYDCSAL
+3966 
-3975 TLITLPSTLT
+3975 
-3985 TIGSNAFSGCTGL
+3985 
-3998 SSITIPEKV
+3998 
-4007 TSIGSSA
+4007 
-4014 FRYCKLSEFRG
+4014 
-4025 QGNSYYTIDD
+4025 
-4035 NRALIV
+4035 
-4041 DGGATLLAYAVAN
+4041 
-4054 LKTSY
+4054 
-4059 LIPEGVTEI
+4059 
-4068 GAYTFY
+4068 
-4074 NHRSLTSITIPEGVT
+4074 
-4089 SIGTWA
+4089 
-4095 FFDCSNLTSINLP
+4095 
-4108 STLTEIN
+4108 
-4115 SSAFSGCY
+4115 
-4123 ALAIVYNNSGL
+4123 
-4134 NITEGAISYER
+4134 
-4145 VAYYAKEVVANG
+4145 
-4157 QQAQGRIEEIG
+4157 
-4168 DVNYYFNEKTG
+4168 
-4179 EFIALAPSISRD
+4179 
-4191 SITQI
+4191 
-4196 SIVDEAK
+4196 
-4203 EINLY
+4203 
-4208 AFEDCVN
+4208 
-4215 LTSITLPSTL
+4215 
-4225 TSIGNSAFYNC
+4225 
-4236 SGLTSITIPEGVKE
+4236 
-4250 INSSAFSGCYALAIV
+4250 
-4265 YNNSSL
+4265 
-4271 EITKGESEHGW
+4271 
-4282 VAYYA
+4282 
-4287 KEVVANGQ
+4287 
-4295 QAQGRIEESGN
+4295 
-4306 VNYYI
+4306 
-4311 NETTG
+4311 
-4316 EYIALAP
+4316 
-4323 SISRDSVT
+4323 
-4331 QISIVNG
+4331 
-4338 AKEINRY
+4338 
-4345 AFEDCV
+4345 
-4351 NLTSI
+4351 
-4356 TLPSTLTKIG
+4356 
-4366 DYAFYNCSALSS
+4366 
-4378 ITLPST
+4378 
-4384 ITTVGSYAFRLCT
+4384 
-4397 NLEEITINGDIETIG
+4397 
-4412 AGASSDCKNVKKLTL
+4412 
-4427 GADVTSIPSNLFST
+4427 
-4441 GLLTNLTEIV
+4441 
-4451 VLGDLNSTT
+4451 
-4460 FPSGTWTKGGTTVTQ
+4460 
-4475 FSGAGTYLKS
+4475 
-4485 EE
+4485 

>member
-10 NNKGTEKKKFSVWK
+10 NNKGTEKKKFSIWK
-24 AALITLGSVIAL
+24 AVLITLGSVIAL

-232 VGVTKNGS
+232 VGITKNGS

-272 YKYGKDGTN
+272 YKYGKDGSN
-281 GTREYKTVIFA
+281 GAREYKAVIFA

-370 QVYSAMESSELYVIS
+370 QVSSAMESSGLYVIS

-392 EIDGFEATDDYNNG
+392 EIDGFEATNDYNNG
-406 NPLRVDINN
+406 SPLRVDINN

-487 TGDDLG
+487 TGGDLG

-516 SYWEVYGR
+516 SYWEIYGR

-563 ETEFNDVVEPIL
+563 ETEFNDVVDPIL
-575 SWNDGDLETSIELG
+575 SWNDGDLGTSIELG

-671 SLVISSLEEDS
+671 SLDISSLEEDS
-682 IAFNLIFAV
+682 ITFNLIFAV

-730 IEDIEVG
+730 IEEIEIG
-737 FSPVE
+737 FSPVG

-785 TAARNGAI
+785 AVARNGAI

-834 IEQGATQ
+834 VEQGATQ

-1032 IISYNPQIGY
+1032 IISYNPQVGY

-1069 DITTL
+1069 DITSL
-1074 FSFAAIYDNPDDFEN
+1074 FSFAPIYDNPGDFKN
-1089 RVTFVESDGSLTG
+1089 RVTFVENGGNITG

-1143 VTDQGASKPENAP
+1143 VTDQGAAKPENAP

-1167 IAFNNFGLFAYT
+1167 IAFNNFGLFAYS

-1199 NDGTEILATGDLDE
+1199 NDGKEILATGDLDE
-1213 GLVFSAGGATIA
+1213 GLVFSAGSATIA

-1307 AISVSSNGQITF
+1307 TISVSSNGKITF

-1346 ESSSADG
+1346 ESSSANG
-1353 DLTIGGATIET
+1353 SLTIGGATIET

-1457 VGTPNITVGNRSFTI
+1457 VGTTNITVGNRSFTI

-1481 TKIVVYYTSADGTRE
+1481 TQIVVYYTSADGTRE

-1595 AYVGYGSDGRIKLL
+1595 AYVGYGSDGKIKLL
-1609 TQPVAEDFNYRIEFT
+1609 TQPVAKDFNYRIEFT
-1624 FISQAK
+1624 FISQAT
-1630 GFEDATFVFNYYV
+1630 GFQDATFVFNYYV

-1659 GTQSYPYESG
+1659 GTQSYPYENG

-1683 SEMFADP
+1683 NEMFADP

-1722 FVSVYNLK
+1722 FVSVYNLE

-1863 IQTESDM
+1863 IQTENDM

-1948 YLDSKKLNAL
+1948 YLNSNKLNAL
-1958 NYAVTSPD
+1958 NYVVTTPD
-1966 STGTVTLGKALEKDE
+1966 STGTVTLVEKDKDK
-1981 LLFNISPISSVKN
+1981 LFNISPISSVKN

-2029 VTGGEQ
+2029 VTGEEQ
-2035 DIVANDGKTE
+2035 DIVANDGETK

-2051 FDLGAFAQTKKYQVL
+2051 FDLGAFAQTKNYQVL
-2066 NSSGKTVSAGS
+2066 NSSGETVSAGTDA
-2077 EGAGDYY
+2077 ETDKDYY
-2084 INSSHSLVWNDSTN
+2084 ISSSHSLVWNESTN
-2098 GVYYVVET
+2098 GDYYVIER

-2118 VSVSDGEESIYPVSS
+2118 VNVSNGTESIYPVSS

-2148 DRKNSTPSAPAS
+2148 DWDNSTPSAPAS
-2160 VRNGLFINEIV
+2160 VRNGLFVKEIV
-2171 WAEGH
+2171 WAEDR
-2176 AGAYVLTWSADT
+2176 AGAYVLKWKADYPI
-2188 LGTGYDVEQ
+2188 GTGYDVTQ

-2205 DGSAVYYSFSGT
+2205 DGSAVYYSFSDT

-2224 PWPEENSYKY
+2224 TWPEENSYKY
-2234 SISYTWD
+2234 SVSYTWD
-2241 GLGNEAVTIS
+2241 GLGAEAVTINPIMPEGLTDAS
-2251 PTPGTLGFKAEG
+2251 IIKFDASG

-2268 TNFFT
+2268 TNKFS
-2273 VSTTNIASDRT
+2273 VSTTNIASNRT
-2284 IVITVRIWKEVGGEV
+2284 IVITVRIWKEVGGKV

-2308 VLKVKPKYII
+2308 VLNVKPKYII

-2344 IDLSKDTRVVL
+2344 IDLSKGDRVVL
-2355 KEWVWSD
+2355 KVWD
-2362 KNSGKGEYQ
+2362 KNEKKYIEIETETETGAETDYDNLLRFRVTSDLVDIKKDTSGEDTSIVMIAEDGKS
-2371 KIDYNHLLQFTTT
+2371 IT
-2384 SSYISIAGS
+2384 SS
-2393 TVTVNA
+2393 
-2399 VGKAISSNQTVRID
+2399 QTVRID
-2413 IELSV
+2413 IELKCGSN
-2418 GKDKWIGVGS
+2418 WIGVGS

-2455 IPDTEVKNGEKIFV
+2455 IPDTEVKDGEEIFV
-2469 LNDGYVKVTMN
+2469 LNDGYVRVIMN

-2499 SYFNEKAPSPVRIY
+2499 SYFNNSALSPVRIY
-2513 LIGGSSASYAKMYVL
+2513 LIGGTSASYAKMYIL

-2537 SAIATI
+2537 PTIATI
-2543 ENVESF
+2543 ENIESF

-2555 NDASIATLSGGSL
+2555 QDASIATLTDESL

-2585 TNYYYVQVN
+2585 TNYYYVQVVAGDN
-2594 NSFAATYYSEL
+2594 NSYSATYYPEL

-2614 GGLKFETIFGD
+2614 GGLKFETIFGT
-2625 ISNKDMYEFSVSQ
+2625 IQNKDMYEFSVSQ
-2638 ESAVGTDAINQLT
+2638 QNAIGTDAINQLT

-2657 KVEFYYTNGDVT
+2657 KVEFFYKNGDVT
-2669 YKIPFETALSNYKIG
+2669 YKIPFETATAGLFEFKK
-2684 EQVEVEEEP
+2684 VE
-2693 EGVTS
+2693 
-2698 IDVIGTDT
+2698 GTDLVE
-2706 DSDIAVITSGK
+2706 SD
-2717 IVFEK
+2717 
-2722 AGNWEIKVA
+2722 N
-2731 AGEGIETYIVL
+2731 TY
-2742 VTEVQKGETISYSA
+2742 E
-2756 TYYLIS
+2756 
-2762 DYVNYNVDYKE
+2762 VDYAQHTVK
-2773 HRINIFNQFNTVVG
+2773 ITNKFGTVVG
-2787 TYIYQVELNYSFP
+2787 TYIYQVNLNYSFP

-2814 SYEEGELIGFEN
+2814 SYEQGELN
-2826 GTLISETIELNAGQS
+2826 GLDGSLISETIELNAGQS

-2856 TFDGGSFVLDSAAF
+2856 TFDGGTFVLNSAAF

-2917 LKLEIKTDGTVH
+2917 LKLEIKTGETVH

-2946 VDTSGEKTL
+2946 VDTSGEKVL
-2955 NFSSDTNIMDL
+2955 NFDGATDNPNIMNL

-3005 NLKPDQTG
+3005 NLVSGGTG

-3061 GSSVSYNRGE
+3061 GTSVGYNHEE
-3071 SSTQI
+3071 SSSQI

-3096 NSWGDTVQEISAEGN
+3096 TSWGNTVQEIPAEGN

-3116 LDNIPTNVISEISV
+3116 LDNIPTNESGEISGISV

-3145 TLLNGTALNYIPNTI
+3145 ATLLNGTALNYIPNTI

-3200 TFASLYDSETI
+3200 TFASTYDSETI

-3221 INISGY
+3221 INIADY
-3227 FQLYDIKENREIEE
+3227 FQLYDIKENKEIKK
-3241 TDEVKFNAEFEEG
+3241 TDEVKFEAGFEEG
-3254 GGISKP
+3254 SGISKP

-3275 GIFELSYEITSSDG
+3275 GIFELSYEITGKVASSG
-3289 STLSSNQISVGY
+3289 NQISVGY

-3327 GPSLNEIGIDS
+3327 GPSLTEIEIGS
-3338 WGEGVTLLDYYGSPV
+3338 WGEGVNLLDYYGMPV
-3353 EVSSSYSGYFSEKS
+3353 GVPSSYSGYFKS
-3367 VTPAAGATVVI
+3367 NNFVGETTNVSPAAGATVVI
-3378 NVYGDEGQT
+3378 NVYGDEGKT

-3405 PENTNTIYGGN
+3405 PENTTISGGN
-3416 TLTFSGGDSD
+3416 TLTFSGGTGDSD
-3426 GWGKVI
+3426 GWGEVI
-3432 RAIVSGTKETT
+3432 EAIVSGTEETT
-3443 ETEAETEPLV
+3443 ETKAETESLV

-3494 GYELGQVSFTKSE
+3494 GYELGQVSFTKSA
-3507 DGDPW
+3507 DGKSW
-3512 TISEPVALTV
+3512 
-3522 EALLS
+3522 
-3527 QGAAQDN
+3527 
-3534 NAKTITI
+3534 
-3541 SSLSALQGK
+3541 
-3550 GLWALDLTYNSG
+3550 
-3562 WTIYLGNGTNSLNL
+3562 
-3576 IGYGTIISSGARV
+3576 IISK
-3589 VINSNAFRN
+3589 
-3598 CSDLV
+3598 
-3603 RIWIEGNNLAQIGS
+3603 Q
-3617 RAFLDCTS
+3617 
-3625 LNSITLPNGLT
+3625 
-3636 SIGEYAFHNC
+3636 
-3646 GNLTAIT
+3646 
-3653 IPTTITSIGEQAL
+3653 
-3666 SYTGLASIVV
+3666 
-3676 PGSINA
+3676 
-3682 ISNGL
+3682 
-3687 FSNCTNLSSVTLQEG
+3687 
-3702 VKTIGSFAFDGC
+3702 
-3714 VNLAELTINSTNLT
+3714 
-3728 SLGNSA
+3728 
-3734 FNNCSKLTSLNIG
+3734 
-3747 AGATVLPSNLFSGNN
+3747 
-3762 LIRLTKIIVEAGSN
+3762 
-3776 LSSALPAYALWD
+3776 
-3788 KNRQEV
+3788 
-3794 ANFSGAGTYVKTADA
+3794 
-3809 SFLTVEEND
+3809 
-3818 ESLGSVEGEGK
+3818 
-3829 HAIGMQVALTATANE
+3829 
-3844 GAQFLGWAT
+3844 
-3853 SLDPNTM
+3853 
-3860 EILSTQPTYTFTL
+3860 
-3873 SLGSPLT
+3873 
-3880 YYALFNSTTTTSQT
+3880 
-3894 VGSLEYTFYNE
+3894 
-3905 AKLARVTD
+3905 
-3913 TTSTSLSGTLEIPS
+3913 
-3927 VVSSGG
+3927 
-3933 NSYKVY
+3933 
-3939 SIGSSAF
+3939 
-3946 YDCSYL
+3946 
-3952 NLITIPEGIVEIGN
+3952 
-3966 YAFYDCSAL
+3966 
-3975 TLITLPSTLT
+3975 
-3985 TIGSNAFSGCTGL
+3985 
-3998 SSITIPEKV
+3998 
-4007 TSIGSSA
+4007 
-4014 FRYCKLSEFRG
+4014 
-4025 QGNSYYTIDD
+4025 
-4035 NRALIV
+4035 
-4041 DGGATLLAYAVAN
+4041 
-4054 LKTSY
+4054 
-4059 LIPEGVTEI
+4059 
-4068 GAYTFY
+4068 
-4074 NHRSLTSITIPEGVT
+4074 
-4089 SIGTWA
+4089 
-4095 FFDCSNLTSINLP
+4095 
-4108 STLTEIN
+4108 
-4115 SSAFSGCY
+4115 
-4123 ALAIVYNNSGL
+4123 
-4134 NITEGAISYER
+4134 
-4145 VAYYAKEVVANG
+4145 
-4157 QQAQGRIEEIG
+4157 
-4168 DVNYYFNEKTG
+4168 
-4179 EFIALAPSISRD
+4179 
-4191 SITQI
+4191 
-4196 SIVDEAK
+4196 
-4203 EINLY
+4203 
-4208 AFEDCVN
+4208 
-4215 LTSITLPSTL
+4215 
-4225 TSIGNSAFYNC
+4225 
-4236 SGLTSITIPEGVKE
+4236 
-4250 INSSAFSGCYALAIV
+4250 
-4265 YNNSSL
+4265 
-4271 EITKGESEHGW
+4271 
-4282 VAYYA
+4282 
-4287 KEVVANGQ
+4287 
-4295 QAQGRIEESGN
+4295 
-4306 VNYYI
+4306 
-4311 NETTG
+4311 
-4316 EYIALAP
+4316 
-4323 SISRDSVT
+4323 
-4331 QISIVNG
+4331 
-4338 AKEINRY
+4338 
-4345 AFEDCV
+4345 
-4351 NLTSI
+4351 
-4356 TLPSTLTKIG
+4356 
-4366 DYAFYNCSALSS
+4366 
-4378 ITLPST
+4378 
-4384 ITTVGSYAFRLCT
+4384 
-4397 NLEEITINGDIETIG
+4397 
-4412 AGASSDCKNVKKLTL
+4412 
-4427 GADVTSIPSNLFST
+4427 
-4441 GLLTNLTEIV
+4441 
-4451 VLGDLNSTT
+4451 
-4460 FPSGTWTKGGTTVTQ
+4460 
-4475 FSGAGTYLKS
+4475 
-4485 EE
+4485 

>member
-10 NNKGTEKKKFSVWK
+10 NNKGTEKKKFSIWK
-24 AALITLGSVIAL
+24 AVLITLGSVIAL

-172 QFDVLA
+172 QFEVIA

-232 VGVTKNGS
+232 VGITKNGS
-240 NEQELSEAYG
+240 NEQELSEASG

-362 MANSSSIS
+362 RANSASIS
-370 QVYSAMESSELYVIS
+370 QVYSAMESSDLYVIS

-406 NPLRVDINN
+406 NPLGIDINK

-563 ETEFNDVVEPIL
+563 ETEFNDVVDPIL
-575 SWNDGDLETSIELG
+575 SWNDGDLGTSIELG

-626 TYKTIRFFIYS
+626 TYKAIRFFIYS

-671 SLVISSLEEDS
+671 SLDISSLEEDS

-742 EGQETSQV
+742 EGQDTSQV

-777 NEEASLFM
+777 NEEASLFKA
-785 TAARNGAI
+785 AARNGAI

-834 IEQGATQ
+834 VEQGATH

-934 LLLLNVGGN
+934 LLLLNAGGN

-1074 FSFAAIYDNPDDFEN
+1074 FSFAAIYDNPDDFGN
-1089 RVTFVESDGSLTG
+1089 RVTFVENGGNKTG

-1143 VTDQGASKPENAP
+1143 VTDQGAAKPENAP

-1167 IAFNNFGLFAYT
+1167 IAFNNFGLFAYS

-1213 GLVFSAGGATIA
+1213 GLVFSAGDATIA

-1307 AISVSSNGQITF
+1307 TISVSSNGKITF

-1328 VREYAAL
+1328 AREYAAL

-1346 ESSSADG
+1346 ESSSATES
-1353 DLTIGGATIET
+1353 LTIGGATIET

-1413 LYTSQATSGIYNW
+1413 LYTSQATSGVRNW
-1426 FNRAGGEISGIS
+1426 FNRAGEEIRGIS
-1438 FGEIAPS
+1438 FGEIASSDGETAHS

-1457 VGTPNITVGNRSFTI
+1457 VGTTNITVGNRNFTI

-1481 TKIVVYYTSADGTRE
+1481 TQIVVYYTSSDGTRE

-1553 IDLQSHILGSTL
+1553 IDLQSHILGLRL
-1565 GTLIGSSTTRITYNL
+1565 GTLIGGDPEGTRITYSL

-1595 AYVGYGSDGRIKLL
+1595 AYVGYGSDGKIKLL

-1624 FISQAK
+1624 YISRAD
-1630 GFEDATFVFNYYV
+1630 GFQDATFVFNYYV

-1659 GTQSYPYESG
+1659 GTQSYPYENG
-1669 QTIDQVIS
+1669 QTIDQIIS

-1722 FVSVYNLK
+1722 FVSVYNLE

-1815 SISQGGQSQVLEM
+1815 SIGQGGQSQVLEM

-1843 SGQGIGQDTLKFAII
+1843 SGQGIGQDTLKFAVI

-1863 IQTESDM
+1863 IQTENDM
-1870 IYITTTEHDENII
+1870 IYIGAGNNTIT
-1883 VVKTSPN
+1883 VKTSPN

-1918 VSYDTSKIIYGDSQV
+1918 VSYDASKIIYGDSQV
-1933 LISDLISITTDYGAT
+1933 LISDLISITTDYGKT
-1948 YLDSKKLNAL
+1948 YLSSSAL
-1958 NYAVTSPD
+1958 NGLTYVVTTPD
-1966 STGTVTLGKALEKDE
+1966 STGTVTLVEKDKGK
-1981 LLFNISPISSVKN
+1981 LFNISPISSVKN
-1994 VELTLNIWGDNLPQ
+1994 VELTLKIWGDNLPQ
-2008 SSEDNPCTLVLRL
+2008 SSKDNPCILVLRL

-2029 VTGGEQ
+2029 TTGGEQ
-2035 DIVANDGKTE
+2035 GIVANDEEAK
-2045 IDISDI
+2045 INISDI
-2051 FDLGAFAQTKKYQVL
+2051 FDLGAFAQTKNYQVL
-2066 NSSGKTVSAGS
+2066 DSTGKTIAES
-2077 EGAGDYY
+2077 EGVYE
-2084 INSSHSLVWNDSTN
+2084 ISISHSLVWNKSTN
-2098 GVYYVVET
+2098 GVYYVVER

-2118 VSVSDGEESIYPVSS
+2118 VNVSNGTESIYPVSS

-2148 DRKNSTPSAPAS
+2148 DEDNSTPSAPAS
-2160 VRNGLFINEIV
+2160 VRNDLFVNEIV
-2171 WAEGH
+2171 WAKGR

-2188 LGTGYDVEQ
+2188 LETGYDVEQ
-2197 TNLVIVSD
+2197 TNLVIVSN
-2205 DGSAVYYSFSGT
+2205 DGSAVYYSFSDT

-2224 PWPEENSYKY
+2224 TWPEENSYKY

-2251 PTPGTLGFKAEG
+2251 PTSSGTLEFKAEG

-2268 TNFFT
+2268 TNSFT

-2284 IVITVRIWKEVGGEV
+2284 IVLTVKIWKEKEDVGII
-2299 VGETVSGTY
+2299 GETISGTY
-2308 VLKVKPKYII
+2308 VLNVKPKYII
-2318 EVGYPDY
+2318 EVAYPDY

-2333 EAIYVG
+2333 ESIYVG
-2339 QTNPT
+2339 QTDPT
-2344 IDLSKDTRVVL
+2344 IDLSKDKRVVL
-2355 KEWVWSD
+2355 MVRNGSTYDKYTGTETLIQFKITSD
-2362 KNSGKGEYQ
+2362 LVNINGNKVEITNVGKS
-2371 KIDYNHLLQFTTT
+2371 IT
-2384 SSYISIAGS
+2384 SS
-2393 TVTVNA
+2393 
-2399 VGKAISSNQTVRID
+2399 QTVRVD
-2413 IELSV
+2413 IELKC
-2418 GKDKWIGVGS
+2418 GNGDDDDEINWIGVGS
-2428 YNLILSPTPV
+2428 YFIILSPTPV

-2499 SYFNEKAPSPVRIY
+2499 SYFNNSALSPVRIY
-2513 LIGGSSASYAKMYVL
+2513 LIGGSSASYAKMYIL

-2537 SAIATI
+2537 SATKTIA
-2543 ENVESF
+2543 NVKSF

-2555 NDASIATLSGGSL
+2555 NDASIATLSGESL

-2594 NSFAATYYSEL
+2594 NSFAATYYSEIA
-2605 KLEASGDAV
+2605 LEKSGEAA
-2614 GGLKFETIFGD
+2614 GGLMLESIFGTVKY
-2625 ISNKDMYEFSVSQ
+2625 KDMYEFSVSQ
-2638 ESAVGTDAINQLT
+2638 QNAVGTDAINQLT

-2669 YKIPFETALSNYKIG
+2669 YKIPFETALNNYKIG
-2684 EQVEVEEEP
+2684 EQVKEEP
-2693 EGVTS
+2693 EGVES

-2706 DSDIAVITSGK
+2706 GSDIAEIKSGK
-2717 IVFEK
+2717 IVFKK
-2722 AGNWEIKVA
+2722 AGNWEIKVT

-2742 VTEVQKGETISYSA
+2742 VTEVQKEETISYSA

-2762 DYVNYNVDYKE
+2762 DSVNYNVDYKE

-2814 SYEEGELIGFEN
+2814 SYEEGELIGFKD

-2856 TFDGGSFVLDSAAF
+2856 TFDGGTFVLDSAAF

-2882 SGFANNLDSLISI
+2882 SGFANNLNSLISI
-2895 SQNGKDYVIS
+2895 SKNEEDYIIA

-2917 LKLEIKTDGTVH
+2917 LKLEIKTGEGEDEKVH

-2946 VDTSGEKTL
+2946 VDTSGEKVL
-2955 NFSSDTNIMDL
+2955 NFKGETGNTSIMNL
-2966 PLSSLVYVNSAIDP
+2966 PLSSLVYVNGAIDP

-3005 NLKPDQTG
+3005 NLVSGGTG
-3013 LSAYGIRLNQTVL
+3013 LSAYGIKLNQTVL

-3061 GSSVSYNRGE
+3061 GSSVSYNREE

-3076 FEGDTIEIWAK
+3076 FEGDTIQIWAK
-3087 VDGGYKKWT
+3087 VDGGYKQWT
-3096 NSWGDTVQEISAEGN
+3096 KKEDSTWGWGNTVQEISAADN
-3111 VALIV
+3111 VARIV
-3116 LDNIPTNVISEISV
+3116 LDNIPTNEKGEISGISV

-3145 TLLNGTALNYIPNTI
+3145 TLLNGTALKYIPNTI

-3174 TVKAKGTVSETLS
+3174 TVKAKGKVSETLGTVSETLS

-3200 TFASLYDSETI
+3200 TFKSPYDTESI
-3211 LYIPIVDCES
+3211 LYIYDKAYNNTNLAASAKGI
-3221 INISGY
+3221 GKY
-3227 FQLYDIKENREIEE
+3227 FQLYDIKTGENASLTVSYTNVAKDTYTANTNNRY
-3241 TDEVKFNAEFEEG
+3241 NANGFATG
-3254 GGISKP
+3254 TNNNGTITI
-3260 AEYTLNTQGFVVGGD
+3260 EYTLNGV
-3275 GIFELSYEITSSDG
+3275 EN
-3289 STLSSNQISVGY
+3289 NQISVGY
-3301 QLTQKFFGIDT
+3301 QLTQIYFGIDT

-3319 NYGVVVEG
+3319 NYGIVVQG
-3327 GPSLNEIGIDS
+3327 SAKLNEIGIGS
-3338 WGEGVTLLDYYGSPV
+3338 WGAGVTLLDYYGNPV
-3353 EVSSSYSGYFSEKS
+3353 EVSSEVPSPYSGYFSEES

-3378 NVYGDEGQT
+3378 NVYGDEGHT

-3396 RARYYGLNI
+3396 RARYYALYVPSSN
-3405 PENTNTIYGGN
+3405 NTVD
-3416 TLTFSGGDSD
+3416 LTFSGTSKTK
-3426 GWGKVI
+3426 GWGEVI
-3432 RAIVSGTKETT
+3432 KAIVSGTTKQT
-3443 ETEAETEPLV
+3443 ESLV

-3464 EGATVVYDPSRGEY
+3464 DGATVVYDPSRGEY
-3478 VINTT
+3478 VINAT
-3483 GSPFILTISYM
+3483 GTSFILSINYM
-3494 GYELGQVSFTKSE
+3494 GHELGTVKFTKS
-3507 DGDPW
+3507 GSAW
-3512 TISEPVALTV
+3512 KISKPATKTV
-3522 EALLS
+3522 EDLL
-3527 QGAAQDN
+3527 
-3534 NAKTITI
+3534 T
-3541 SSLSALQGK
+3541 
-3550 GLWALDLTYNSG
+3550 
-3562 WTIYLGNGTNSLNL
+3562 
-3576 IGYGTIISSGARV
+3576 
-3589 VINSNAFRN
+3589 
-3598 CSDLV
+3598 
-3603 RIWIEGNNLAQIGS
+3603 
-3617 RAFLDCTS
+3617 
-3625 LNSITLPNGLT
+3625 
-3636 SIGEYAFHNC
+3636 
-3646 GNLTAIT
+3646 
-3653 IPTTITSIGEQAL
+3653 
-3666 SYTGLASIVV
+3666 
-3676 PGSINA
+3676 PG
-3682 ISNGL
+3682 G
-3687 FSNCTNLSSVTLQEG
+3687 G
-3702 VKTIGSFAFDGC
+3702 
-3714 VNLAELTINSTNLT
+3714 
-3728 SLGNSA
+3728 
-3734 FNNCSKLTSLNIG
+3734 
-3747 AGATVLPSNLFSGNN
+3747 
-3762 LIRLTKIIVEAGSN
+3762 
-3776 LSSALPAYALWD
+3776 
-3788 KNRQEV
+3788 
-3794 ANFSGAGTYVKTADA
+3794 
-3809 SFLTVEEND
+3809 
-3818 ESLGSVEGEGK
+3818 
-3829 HAIGMQVALTATANE
+3829 
-3844 GAQFLGWAT
+3844 
-3853 SLDPNTM
+3853 
-3860 EILSTQPTYTFTL
+3860 QP
-3873 SLGSPLT
+3873 
-3880 YYALFNSTTTTSQT
+3880 
-3894 VGSLEYTFYNE
+3894 
-3905 AKLARVTD
+3905 K
-3913 TTSTSLSGTLEIPS
+3913 
-3927 VVSSGG
+3927 
-3933 NSYKVY
+3933 
-3939 SIGSSAF
+3939 
-3946 YDCSYL
+3946 
-3952 NLITIPEGIVEIGN
+3952 
-3966 YAFYDCSAL
+3966 
-3975 TLITLPSTLT
+3975 
-3985 TIGSNAFSGCTGL
+3985 
-3998 SSITIPEKV
+3998 
-4007 TSIGSSA
+4007 
-4014 FRYCKLSEFRG
+4014 
-4025 QGNSYYTIDD
+4025 
-4035 NRALIV
+4035 
-4041 DGGATLLAYAVAN
+4041 
-4054 LKTSY
+4054 
-4059 LIPEGVTEI
+4059 
-4068 GAYTFY
+4068 
-4074 NHRSLTSITIPEGVT
+4074 
-4089 SIGTWA
+4089 
-4095 FFDCSNLTSINLP
+4095 
-4108 STLTEIN
+4108 
-4115 SSAFSGCY
+4115 
-4123 ALAIVYNNSGL
+4123 
-4134 NITEGAISYER
+4134 
-4145 VAYYAKEVVANG
+4145 
-4157 QQAQGRIEEIG
+4157 
-4168 DVNYYFNEKTG
+4168 
-4179 EFIALAPSISRD
+4179 
-4191 SITQI
+4191 TQI
-4196 SIVDEAK
+4196 RK
-4203 EINLY
+4203 
-4208 AFEDCVN
+4208 
-4215 LTSITLPSTL
+4215 
-4225 TSIGNSAFYNC
+4225 
-4236 SGLTSITIPEGVKE
+4236 
-4250 INSSAFSGCYALAIV
+4250 
-4265 YNNSSL
+4265 
-4271 EITKGESEHGW
+4271 
-4282 VAYYA
+4282 
-4287 KEVVANGQ
+4287 Q
-4295 QAQGRIEESGN
+4295 
-4306 VNYYI
+4306 
-4311 NETTG
+4311 
-4316 EYIALAP
+4316 
-4323 SISRDSVT
+4323 
-4331 QISIVNG
+4331 
-4338 AKEINRY
+4338 
-4345 AFEDCV
+4345 
-4351 NLTSI
+4351 
-4356 TLPSTLTKIG
+4356 
-4366 DYAFYNCSALSS
+4366 
-4378 ITLPST
+4378 
-4384 ITTVGSYAFRLCT
+4384 
-4397 NLEEITINGDIETIG
+4397 
-4412 AGASSDCKNVKKLTL
+4412 
-4427 GADVTSIPSNLFST
+4427 
-4441 GLLTNLTEIV
+4441 
-4451 VLGDLNSTT
+4451 
-4460 FPSGTWTKGGTTVTQ
+4460 
-4475 FSGAGTYLKS
+4475 
-4485 EE
+4485 

>member
-10 NNKGTEKKKFSVWK
+10 NNKGTEKKKFSIWK
-24 AALITLGSVIAL
+24 AVLITLGSVIAL

-232 VGVTKNGS
+232 VGITKNGS
-240 NEQELSEAYG
+240 NEQELSEASG

-370 QVYSAMESSELYVIS
+370 QVYSAMESSDLYVIS

-406 NPLRVDINN
+406 NPLGIDINK

-563 ETEFNDVVEPIL
+563 ETEFNDVVDPIL
-575 SWNDGDLETSIELG
+575 SWNDGDLGTSIELG

-682 IAFNLIFAV
+682 ITFNLIFAV

-723 PFRISKV
+723 PFRISNV
-730 IEDIEVG
+730 IEEIEIG

-785 TAARNGAI
+785 AAARNGAI

-1089 RVTFVESDGSLTG
+1089 RVTFVENGGNITG

-1143 VTDQGASKPENAP
+1143 VTDQGAAKPENAP

-1167 IAFNNFGLFAYT
+1167 IAFNNFGLFAYS

-1239 GVNTLRISDSQTPD
+1239 GVNTIRISDSQTPD

-1307 AISVSSNGQITF
+1307 TISVDPQNGQITF

-1413 LYTSQATSGIYNW
+1413 LYTSQATGVYNW
-1426 FNRAGGEISGIS
+1426 FNRAGEEISGIS

-1457 VGTPNITVGNRSFTI
+1457 VGTPNIIVGNRSFTI

-1481 TKIVVYYTSADGTRE
+1481 TKIVVYYTSSDGTRE
-1496 NKVFNVLITPFNW
+1496 NKVFSVLIMPFNW
-1509 NEYIQP
+1509 KEFIQE
-1515 GAEDDY
+1515 GAKDVY
-1521 KTEGGESFDR
+1521 VTEENAPFNSET
-1531 ASSDLKEVL
+1531 SDLKEVL

-1565 GTLIGSSTTRITYNL
+1565 GNLIGSSTTRITYNL

-1595 AYVGYGSDGRIKLL
+1595 AYVGYGSDGKIKLL
-1609 TQPVAEDFNYRIEFT
+1609 TQPVAKDFNYRIEFT
-1624 FISQAK
+1624 FISQAT
-1630 GFEDATFVFNYYV
+1630 GFQDATFVFNYYV

-1659 GTQSYPYESG
+1659 GTQSYPYENG

-1683 SEMFADP
+1683 NELFADP

-1722 FVSVYNLK
+1722 FVSVYNLE

-1806 VSPRGSETV
+1806 VSPRGPESVLFGSEE
-1815 SISQGGQSQVLEM
+1815 QSQAVEM
-1828 GDVISI
+1828 GDLIPI
-1834 SDGFNLGQF
+1834 ETGFSLEQF
-1843 SGQGIGQDTLKFAII
+1843 IGQGIGDDTLKFAVI

-1870 IYITTTEHDENII
+1870 IYIDTENNTIT
-1883 VVKTSPN
+1883 VKTSPN

-1911 VADSAII
+1911 IAESAIV
-1918 VSYDTSKIIYGDSQV
+1918 VSYDTAKIIYGDSQV
-1933 LISDLISITTDYGAT
+1933 LISDLISITTDYGKT
-1948 YLDSKKLNAL
+1948 YLSSSAL
-1958 NYAVTSPD
+1958 NGLTYVVTTPD
-1966 STGTVTLGKALEKDE
+1966 STGTVTLEKDE

-2029 VTGGEQ
+2029 VTGGER
-2035 DIVANDGKTE
+2035 DIVANNGETG
-2045 IDISDI
+2045 IYISNI
-2051 FDLGAFAQTKKYQVL
+2051 FDLGAFAQTKNYQVL

-2084 INSSHSLVWNDSTN
+2084 ISSSHSLVWNPSAN
-2098 GVYYVVET
+2098 GDYYVVET

-2118 VSVSDGEESIYPVSS
+2118 VNVSNGTENIYPVSS

-2148 DRKNSTPSAPAS
+2148 DNPMSTPAS
-2160 VRNGLFINEIV
+2160 VRNGLFVNEIV
-2171 WAEGH
+2171 WPEGR
-2176 AGAYVLTWSADT
+2176 AGAYVLTWRAKT
-2188 LGTGYDVEQ
+2188 LVTSVTQ

-2205 DGSAVYYSFSGT
+2205 DGSAVYYSFSDT

-2224 PWPEENSYKY
+2224 TWPEEESYKY

-2251 PTPGTLGFKAEG
+2251 PTPGTLEFKTEG

-2273 VSTTNIASDRT
+2273 VSTTNIASNRT
-2284 IVITVRIWKEVGGEV
+2284 IVITVRIWKEVGGKV

-2308 VLKVKPKYII
+2308 VLNVKPKYII
-2318 EVGYPDY
+2318 EVAYPDY

-2344 IDLSKDTRVVL
+2344 IDLSNNRVVL
-2355 KEWVWSD
+2355 KEWVVDEDSE
-2362 KNSGKGEYQ
+2362 KGEYQ
-2371 KIDYNHLLQFTTT
+2371 KIDYNHLLQFTKT
-2384 SSYISIAGS
+2384 SSYVSIDDDDGN
-2393 TVTVNA
+2393 TVTVNDA
-2399 VGKAISSNQTVRID
+2399 GKAISSNQTVRID

-2418 GKDKWIGVGS
+2418 GEDKWIGVGS

-2438 LGATFPEST
+2438 LGATVPEST

-2455 IPDTEVKNGEKIFV
+2455 IPDTEVENGEEIFV
-2469 LNDGYVKVTMN
+2469 LNDGYVRVTMN

-2485 RGVVYFELLANPKY
+2485 RGIVYFELLANPKY
-2499 SYFNEKAPSPVRIY
+2499 SYFNNSALSPVRIY
-2513 LIGGSSASYAKMYVL
+2513 LIGGTTASYARMFILENSAGGIVSGTTAPTGVTAFDITSGLTGTETKDDIAKIVDGVL
-2528 SNDNDGGAK
+2528 VFKKAGTYIIN
-2537 SAIATI
+2537 ITTATGTTTYEVTVTKEEGPTEETPSFPAVYRLKTI
-2543 ENVESF
+2543 TGVTAF

-2555 NDASIATLSGGSL
+2555 NDASIATLSGESL

-2594 NSFAATYYSEL
+2594 NSFAATYYSEIA
-2605 KLEASGDAV
+2605 LEESGEAA

-2669 YKIPFETALSNYKIG
+2669 YKIPFETALS
-2684 EQVEVEEEP
+2684 
-2693 EGVTS
+2693 
-2698 IDVIGTDT
+2698 
-2706 DSDIAVITSGK
+2706 
-2717 IVFEK
+2717 
-2722 AGNWEIKVA
+2722 
-2731 AGEGIETYIVL
+2731 ETNRLFTISNNQYIV
-2742 VTEVQKGETISYSA
+2742 
-2756 TYYLIS
+2756 
-2762 DYVNYNVDYKE
+2762 DYTQHTVK
-2773 HRINIFNQFNTVVG
+2773 ITNQFETVVG

-2805 EVNNGSAEG
+2805 EVIVSEDDQGNKVITSEN
-2814 SYEEGELIGFEN
+2814 SYNDNEFDSFDK
-2826 GTLISETIELNAGQS
+2826 GTYYVSKTIELDAGQS

-2856 TFDGGSFVLDSAAF
+2856 TFDGGTFVLDNAAF

-2917 LKLEIKTDGTVH
+2917 LKLEIKTREGENEKVH

-2946 VDTSGEKTL
+2946 VDTSGEKVL
-2955 NFSSDTNIMDL
+2955 NFDGATDNPNIMNL

-2990 DSAGYVVGEG
+2990 DSAGYVQGEG

-3013 LSAYGIRLNQTVL
+3013 LSSYGIVLNKTEL
-3026 GGAQIRIIIVDEY
+3026 GGAQIKIIIVDEF
-3039 GYQATDSSGNP
+3039 GYQATDSSGSP
-3050 AILTIHYRNSD
+3050 AILTIHYRKSD
-3061 GSSVSYNRGE
+3061 GTSVGYNHEE
-3071 SSTQI
+3071 SSSQI
-3076 FEGDTIEIWAK
+3076 FEGDTIQIWAK
-3087 VDGGYKKWT
+3087 VDGGYKQWT
-3096 NSWGDTVQEISAEGN
+3096 QRTTSWGNTVQEIPTGDN

-3116 LDNIPTNVISEISV
+3116 LDNIPTNESGAISGISV
-3130 SIAQSEELNSKLNGK
+3130 SIAQSEELNSKLINGE
-3145 TLLNGTALNYIPNTI
+3145 TLLNGTKLNYIPNTI

-3174 TVKAKGTVSETLS
+3174 TVKSSGTVSETLS

-3200 TFASLYDSETI
+3200 TFESPYDSETI
-3211 LYIPIVDCES
+3211 LYIPDGEYNNLGTS
-3221 INISGY
+3221 NIGKF
-3227 FQLYDIKENREIEE
+3227 FQIYDIKTGENVSLAVNYTNVAKDTYTANPSNRY
-3241 TDEVKFNAEFEEG
+3241 NANGFATG
-3254 GGISKP
+3254 TNNNGTIKVT
-3260 AEYTLNTQGFVVGGD
+3260 YTLNEV
-3275 GIFELSYEITSSDG
+3275 EN
-3289 STLSSNQISVGY
+3289 NQISVGY

-3327 GPSLNEIGIDS
+3327 GPSLDEIVIDS
-3338 WGEGVTLLDYYGSPV
+3338 WGAGVNLLDYYGMPV
-3353 EVSSSYSGYFSEKS
+3353 GVPSSYSEYFKS
-3367 VTPAAGATVVI
+3367 NNFVGETTDVSPEAGATVVI
-3378 NVYGDEGQT
+3378 NVYGDEGKT

-3396 RARYYGLNI
+3396 RAKYYDINI
-3405 PENTNTIYGGN
+3405 PGTSNNPTEVNGTLPFSNNGN
-3416 TLTFSGGDSD
+3416 GWGEIIKALVSGG
-3426 GWGKVI
+3426 
-3432 RAIVSGTKETT
+3432 TT
-3443 ETEAETEPLV
+3443 SESLV
-3453 GGLSGFFTYQA
+3453 GGLSGFFTYKIVD
-3464 EGATVVYDPSRGEY
+3464 GDSSIVYDASRGEY
-3478 VINTT
+3478 VINVNN
-3483 GSPFILTISYM
+3483 SSKFVLSIYYM
-3494 GYELGQVSFTKSE
+3494 NTSLGYVEFTKDSDVWE
-3507 DGDPW
+3507 INIKTTLNDLIENGMAKVNQENKEIVITD
-3512 TISEPVALTV
+3512 
-3522 EALLS
+3522 LS
-3527 QGAAQDN
+3527 QLN
-3534 NAKTITI
+3534 SYNYW
-3541 SSLSALQGK
+3541 L
-3550 GLWALDLTYNSG
+3550 LDLSYSESNY
-3562 WTIYLGNGTNSLNL
+3562 TIILGDGTNSLSTGL
-3576 IGYGTIISSGARV
+3576 KGSVIISTNNVQIA
-3589 VINSNAFRN
+3589 SNAFN
-3598 CSDLV
+3598 GCS
-3603 RIWIEGNNLAQIGS
+3603 
-3617 RAFLDCTS
+3617 
-3625 LNSITLPNGLT
+3625 
-3636 SIGEYAFHNC
+3636 
-3646 GNLTAIT
+3646 
-3653 IPTTITSIGEQAL
+3653 
-3666 SYTGLASIVV
+3666 
-3676 PGSINA
+3676 
-3682 ISNGL
+3682 
-3687 FSNCTNLSSVTLQEG
+3687 
-3702 VKTIGSFAFDGC
+3702 
-3714 VNLAELTINSTNLT
+3714 
-3728 SLGNSA
+3728 
-3734 FNNCSKLTSLNIG
+3734 
-3747 AGATVLPSNLFSGNN
+3747 
-3762 LIRLTKIIVEAGSN
+3762 
-3776 LSSALPAYALWD
+3776 
-3788 KNRQEV
+3788 
-3794 ANFSGAGTYVKTADA
+3794 
-3809 SFLTVEEND
+3809 
-3818 ESLGSVEGEGK
+3818 
-3829 HAIGMQVALTATANE
+3829 
-3844 GAQFLGWAT
+3844 
-3853 SLDPNTM
+3853 
-3860 EILSTQPTYTFTL
+3860 
-3873 SLGSPLT
+3873 
-3880 YYALFNSTTTTSQT
+3880 
-3894 VGSLEYTFYNE
+3894 
-3905 AKLARVTD
+3905 
-3913 TTSTSLSGTLEIPS
+3913 
-3927 VVSSGG
+3927 
-3933 NSYKVY
+3933 
-3939 SIGSSAF
+3939 
-3946 YDCSYL
+3946 
-3952 NLITIPEGIVEIGN
+3952 
-3966 YAFYDCSAL
+3966 
-3975 TLITLPSTLT
+3975 
-3985 TIGSNAFSGCTGL
+3985 
-3998 SSITIPEKV
+3998 
-4007 TSIGSSA
+4007 
-4014 FRYCKLSEFRG
+4014 
-4025 QGNSYYTIDD
+4025 
-4035 NRALIV
+4035 
-4041 DGGATLLAYAVAN
+4041 
-4054 LKTSY
+4054 
-4059 LIPEGVTEI
+4059 
-4068 GAYTFY
+4068 
-4074 NHRSLTSITIPEGVT
+4074 
-4089 SIGTWA
+4089 
-4095 FFDCSNLTSINLP
+4095 
-4108 STLTEIN
+4108 
-4115 SSAFSGCY
+4115 
-4123 ALAIVYNNSGL
+4123 
-4134 NITEGAISYER
+4134 
-4145 VAYYAKEVVANG
+4145 
-4157 QQAQGRIEEIG
+4157 
-4168 DVNYYFNEKTG
+4168 
-4179 EFIALAPSISRD
+4179 
-4191 SITQI
+4191 
-4196 SIVDEAK
+4196 
-4203 EINLY
+4203 
-4208 AFEDCVN
+4208 N

-4225 TSIGNSAFYNC
+4225 ETIGASAFSNC
-4236 SGLTSITIPEGVKE
+4236 SSLTSITIP
-4250 INSSAFSGCYALAIV
+4250 N
-4265 YNNSSL
+4265 
-4271 EITKGESEHGW
+4271 
-4282 VAYYA
+4282 
-4287 KEVVANGQ
+4287 
-4295 QAQGRIEESGN
+4295 
-4306 VNYYI
+4306 
-4311 NETTG
+4311 
-4316 EYIALAP
+4316 
-4323 SISRDSVT
+4323 SVT
-4331 QISIVNG
+4331 SIAAAAFYNCTSLTAFYGEGNDYYSIDNNRALIVDGGKTLLAYAG
-4338 AKEINRY
+4338 ANDETSY
-4345 AFEDCV
+4345 AIPEGITLIASNAFLKCTK
-4351 NLTSI
+4351 LTSI
-4356 TLPSTLTKIG
+4356 TLPSTLK
-4366 DYAFYNCSALSS
+4366 
-4378 ITLPST
+4378 T
-4384 ITTVGSYAFRLCT
+4384 INSYAFEACN
-4397 NLEEITINGDIETIG
+4397 NLTSITIPSSVTAIGYYAFSYCSSLKEIIIEEGSNLANTIANLGLNGTWYKDG
-4412 AGASSDCKNVKKLTL
+4412 
-4427 GADVTSIPSNLFST
+4427 DVTTP
-4441 GLLTNLTEIV
+4441 
-4451 VLGDLNSTT
+4451 
-4460 FPSGTWTKGGTTVTQ
+4460 VTDI
-4475 FSGAGTYLKS
+4475 SGAGTYTKQTP
-4485 EE
+4485 

>member
-10 NNKGTEKKKFSVWK
+10 NNKGTEKKKFSIWK
-24 AALITLGSVIAL
+24 AVLITLGSVVAL

-77 HGSSPYDVE
+77 HGSSPYEVE

-121 DLEDQVSEASRV
+121 DLDDQVSEASRV

-272 YKYGKDGTN
+272 YKYGKDGSN
-281 GTREYKTVIFA
+281 GAREYKAVIFA

-385 NFMIKEI
+385 DFMIKEI
-392 EIDGFEATDDYNNG
+392 EIDGFEATNDYNNG
-406 NPLRVDINN
+406 SPLRVDINN

-834 IEQGATQ
+834 VEQGATQ

-925 FGISFSRGE
+925 FGISFSKGE
-934 LLLLNVGGN
+934 TLLLSEGGN

-1042 EILGREGYEISFY
+1042 EILGRKGYEISFY

-1074 FSFAAIYDNPDDFEN
+1074 FSFAAIYDNPGDFEN
-1089 RVTFVESDGSLTG
+1089 RVTFVENGGNITG

-1167 IAFNNFGLFAYT
+1167 IAFNNFGLFAYS

-1187 ALAKTLY
+1187 SLAKTLY

-1307 AISVSSNGQITF
+1307 AISVSPNGQITF

-1353 DLTIGGATIET
+1353 SLTIGGATIET

-1413 LYTSQATSGIYNW
+1413 LYTSQATGVYNW
-1426 FNRAGGEISGIS
+1426 FNRAGEEISGIS

-1457 VGTPNITVGNRSFTI
+1457 VGTTNITVGNRSFTI

-1565 GTLIGSSTTRITYNL
+1565 GNLIGSSTTRITYNL

-1595 AYVGYGSDGRIKLL
+1595 AYVGYGSDGKIKLL
-1609 TQPVAEDFNYRIEFT
+1609 TQPVAKDFNYRIEFT
-1624 FISQAK
+1624 FISQAT
-1630 GFEDATFVFNYYV
+1630 GFQDATFVFNYYV

-1659 GTQSYPYESG
+1659 GTQSYPYENG
-1669 QTIDQVIS
+1669 QTIDQIIS

-1698 DQFEN
+1698 DQFKG

-1722 FVSVYNLK
+1722 FVSVYNLEK
-1730 NGVWEQKLQTNAQNY
+1730 DFEENGELKWKWKQKLQTNAPSY
-1745 NRISYSL
+1745 NSITYSL

-1765 LSSFVSVSSDGKIEI
+1765 ISSFVSVSADGKIEI

-1801 YYKIF
+1801 YYRIL
-1806 VSPRGSETV
+1806 VSPRGPEGVLFGSEE
-1815 SISQGGQSQVLEM
+1815 QSQAVEM
-1828 GDVISI
+1828 GDLIPI
-1834 SDGFNLGQF
+1834 ETGFSLEQF
-1843 SGQGIGQDTLKFAII
+1843 IGQGIGDDTLKFAVI

-1870 IYITTTEHDENII
+1870 IYIGADKNGNSLIKVE
-1883 VVKTSPN
+1883 TSPN

-1904 TLVELDL
+1904 TLVELEII
-1911 VADSAII
+1911 AESAII
-1918 VSYDTSKIIYGDSQV
+1918 LSYDTAKIIYGDSQIS
-1933 LISDLISITTDYGAT
+1933 ISDLISISIQK
-1948 YLDSKKLNAL
+1948 DSKKSYLASGDFASL
-1958 NYAVTSPD
+1958 NYKEASPD
-1966 STGTVTLGKALEKDE
+1966 STGTVTFDEKSNKV
-1981 LLFNISPISSVKN
+1981 FNITPVSSVKN
-1994 VELTLNIWGDNLPQ
+1994 VELTLNIWGGLLSN
-2008 SSEDNPCTLVLRL
+2008 SSEENPCTITLRL
-2021 TIYPRFVP
+2021 TVYPRIVS
-2029 VTGGEQ
+2029 TAGGHN
-2035 DIVANDGKTE
+2035 DIVANDGETG
-2045 IDISDI
+2045 INLSDI
-2051 FDLGAFAQTKKYQVL
+2051 FSVGAFAQVKKYQVFS
-2066 NSSGKTVSAGS
+2066 SSGKIVSAGS
-2077 EGAGDYY
+2077 AEPAESGSYY
-2084 INSSHSLVWNDSTN
+2084 IGDANTLVWKSSAKGKD
-2098 GVYYVVET
+2098 YYVVET
-2106 SQESGEIVGFRK
+2106 SSDSGEIISFRK
-2118 VSVSDGEESIYPVSS
+2118 VKIEEKDGKYIEKVYPVIGHTTQILYRTVFWDLIIKEDSS
-2133 SRTSVRYLSSWTLTI
+2133 TDDI
-2148 DRKNSTPSAPAS
+2148 PAY
-2160 VRNGLFINEIV
+2160 VDDGLLGLFTKEIV
-2171 WAEGH
+2171 WYENR
-2176 AGAYVLTWSADT
+2176 AGAYILTWEAS
-2188 LGTGYDVEQ
+2188 LGGVEEEGE
-2197 TNLVIVSD
+2197 TNLVIVDNS
-2205 DGSAVYYSFSGT
+2205 GNAVYYSFSDT

-2224 PWPEENSYKY
+2224 TWPEEDSYKY

-2241 GLGNEAVTIS
+2241 GLENEAVTIS
-2251 PTPGTLGFKAEG
+2251 PTPGTLEFETDG

-2268 TNFFT
+2268 TNSFT

-2284 IVITVRIWKEVGGEV
+2284 IVITVRIWKEKEGVGII
-2299 VGETVSGTY
+2299 GETVSGTY
-2308 VLKVKPKYII
+2308 VLNVKPKYII
-2318 EVGYPDY
+2318 EVTYPDY

-2333 EAIYVG
+2333 ESIYVG

-2344 IDLSKDTRVVL
+2344 IDLSKDNRVVL
-2355 KEWVWSD
+2355 RKWVWSD

-2371 KIDYNHLLQFTTT
+2371 KTGYNGLLQFKTT
-2384 SSYISIAGS
+2384 SDLVNTNGSVVTFNTEKSI
-2393 TVTVNA
+2393 T
-2399 VGKAISSNQTVRID
+2399 SSQTVRVD
-2413 IELSV
+2413 IELKCGDGES
-2418 GKDKWIGVGS
+2418 DWIGVGS
-2428 YNLILSPTPV
+2428 YNLILSPAPV

-2455 IPDTEVKNGEKIFV
+2455 IPDTEVTDGEKIFV
-2469 LNDGYVKVTMN
+2469 LNDGYVRVTMN

-2485 RGVVYFELLANPKY
+2485 RGVVYFEILANPKY

-2513 LIGGSSASYAKMYVL
+2513 LIGSSSASYAKMYIL
-2528 SNDNDGGAK
+2528 SNDNTSEVSD
-2537 SAIATI
+2537 
-2543 ENVESF
+2543 VQSF
-2549 DILGTD
+2549 DILGED
-2555 NDASIATLSGGSL
+2555 NDAAIATLSEGSL

-2580 TTSSG
+2580 TTLTG
-2585 TNYYYVQVN
+2585 TTTYYYVQVVAGDN
-2594 NSFAATYYSEL
+2594 NSYSATYYSEIA
-2605 KLEASGDAV
+2605 LEESGEAA
-2614 GGLKFETIFGD
+2614 GGLMLESIFGTMD
-2625 ISNKDMYEFSVSQ
+2625 YKDMYEFSVSQ

-2657 KVEFYYTNGDVT
+2657 KVEFFYKNGDVT
-2669 YKIPFETALSNYKIG
+2669 YKIPFKTAQSYYCGGVK
-2684 EQVEVEEEP
+2684 EEP
-2693 EGVTS
+2693 TGVTG
-2698 IDVIGTDT
+2698 IDVIGAEAD
-2706 DSDIAVITSGK
+2706 DEIAEIKDGK
-2717 IVFEK
+2717 LVFK
-2722 AGNWEIKVA
+2722 QAGNWEIEVTI
-2731 AGEGIETYIVL
+2731 GEETKTYIVF
-2742 VTEVQKGETISYSA
+2742 VVEVQNEGSKSYLA
-2756 TYYLIS
+2756 TYYSTLADIK
-2762 DYVNYNVDYKE
+2762 YTIDYKE
-2773 HRINIFNQFNTVVG
+2773 HIINIFNQFNTVVG
-2787 TYIYQVELNYSFP
+2787 TYIYQVNLNYSFP
-2800 EDSFN
+2800 EDSFDEVIVSEDDQGNKVITSENSYNDN
-2805 EVNNGSAEG
+2805 EFDS
-2814 SYEEGELIGFEN
+2814 FEN
-2826 GTLISETIELNAGQS
+2826 GTYYVSKTIELDAGQS

-2856 TFDGGSFVLDSAAF
+2856 TFDGGTFVLDSAAF
-2870 TFSLTHGKYTTN
+2870 TFSLTNGKYTTN

-2895 SQNGKDYVIS
+2895 SQNGTDYVIS

-2917 LKLEIKTDGTVH
+2917 LKLEIKTGVGENEKVH

-2946 VDTSGEKTL
+2946 VDTSGEKVL
-2955 NFSSDTNIMDL
+2955 NFDGATDNPNIMNL

-2990 DSAGYVVGEG
+2990 DSAGYVQGEG

-3026 GGAQIRIIIVDEY
+3026 GGAQIRIIIVDEF

-3071 SSTQI
+3071 SSSQI

-3087 VDGGYKKWT
+3087 VDGGYMKWNGNAWVG
-3096 NSWGDTVQEISAEGN
+3096 NSDGEPETSLPSTLNN

-3116 LDNIPTNVISEISV
+3116 LDNIPSNESGAISGISV
-3130 SIAQSEELNSKLNGK
+3130 SIAQSEELTQKLGET
-3145 TLLNGTALNYIPNTI
+3145 TLLSGTKLNYIPNTK

-3174 TVKAKGTVSETLS
+3174 TVKANGAVSETLS

-3200 TFASLYDSETI
+3200 TFKSPYDSETI
-3211 LYIPIVDCES
+3211 LYIPIVDYEK
-3221 INISGY
+3221 INISDY
-3227 FQLYDIKENREIEE
+3227 FQLYDIKENRNVGTSGEDLGF
-3241 TDEVKFNAEFEEG
+3241 TVAFNGE
-3254 GGISKP
+3254 KP
-3260 AEYTLNTQGFVVGGD
+3260 TAPVDDYTINTQGFVVDGD
-3275 GIFELSYEITSSDG
+3275 GIFKLSYEITLSDG
-3289 STLSSNQISVGY
+3289 STLSGNQISAGY
-3301 QLTQKFFGIDT
+3301 QLTQKYFGIDT

-3319 NYGVVVEG
+3319 SYGIVLAG
-3327 GPSLNEIGIDS
+3327 GKKLTEIDNDK
-3338 WGEGVTLLDYYGSPV
+3338 WNEGVYLLDYYGRKYYLNKNNESD
-3353 EVSSSYSGYFSEKS
+3353 GYKQETNYNYFDLSALGE
-3367 VTPAAGATVVI
+3367 TNGTYPPGAGETAI
-3378 NVYGDEGQT
+3378 IYVYGDNNTKT
-3387 NQIGTLRVT
+3387 NNTLIGELRVT
-3396 RARYYGLNI
+3396 RAKYYDINI
-3405 PENTNTIYGGN
+3405 PGTSNNPTEVNETLPFSNNGN
-3416 TLTFSGGDSD
+3416 GWGEIIKALVSGG
-3426 GWGKVI
+3426 
-3432 RAIVSGTKETT
+3432 TT
-3443 ETEAETEPLV
+3443 SESLV
-3453 GGLSGFFTYQA
+3453 GGLSGFFTYKIT
-3464 EGATVVYDPSRGEY
+3464 EGDATVVYDPSRGEY
-3478 VINTT
+3478 VINAT
-3483 GSPFILTISYM
+3483 GDSFILSIYYM
-3494 GYELGQVSFTKSE
+3494 GHELGEVEFTKDSDVWE
-3507 DGDPW
+3507 INIKTTLNDLIENKKAEINQESKQIVITD
-3512 TISEPVALTV
+3512 
-3522 EALLS
+3522 LS
-3527 QGAAQDN
+3527 QLN
-3534 NAKTITI
+3534 NYNYW
-3541 SSLSALQGK
+3541 L
-3550 GLWALDLTYNSG
+3550 LDLSYSESDY
-3562 WTIYLGNGTNSLNL
+3562 TIILGNGTNAFSTGLKGSG
-3576 IGYGTIISSGARV
+3576 IIISTNDVQIA
-3589 VINSNAFRN
+3589 SNAFN
-3598 CSDLV
+3598 GCS
-3603 RIWIEGNNLAQIGS
+3603 
-3617 RAFLDCTS
+3617 
-3625 LNSITLPNGLT
+3625 
-3636 SIGEYAFHNC
+3636 
-3646 GNLTAIT
+3646 
-3653 IPTTITSIGEQAL
+3653 
-3666 SYTGLASIVV
+3666 
-3676 PGSINA
+3676 
-3682 ISNGL
+3682 
-3687 FSNCTNLSSVTLQEG
+3687 
-3702 VKTIGSFAFDGC
+3702 
-3714 VNLAELTINSTNLT
+3714 NLT
-3728 SLGNSA
+3728 S
-3734 FNNCSKLTSLNIG
+3734 
-3747 AGATVLPSNLFSGNN
+3747 
-3762 LIRLTKIIVEAGSN
+3762 
-3776 LSSALPAYALWD
+3776 
-3788 KNRQEV
+3788 
-3794 ANFSGAGTYVKTADA
+3794 
-3809 SFLTVEEND
+3809 
-3818 ESLGSVEGEGK
+3818 
-3829 HAIGMQVALTATANE
+3829 
-3844 GAQFLGWAT
+3844 
-3853 SLDPNTM
+3853 
-3860 EILSTQPTYTFTL
+3860 
-3873 SLGSPLT
+3873 
-3880 YYALFNSTTTTSQT
+3880 
-3894 VGSLEYTFYNE
+3894 
-3905 AKLARVTD
+3905 
-3913 TTSTSLSGTLEIPS
+3913 
-3927 VVSSGG
+3927 
-3933 NSYKVY
+3933 
-3939 SIGSSAF
+3939 
-3946 YDCSYL
+3946 
-3952 NLITIPEGIVEIGN
+3952 
-3966 YAFYDCSAL
+3966 
-3975 TLITLPSTLT
+3975 ITLPSTLE
-3985 TIGSNAFSGCTGL
+3985 TIGA
-3998 SSITIPEKV
+3998 
-4007 TSIGSSA
+4007 
-4014 FRYCKLSEFRG
+4014 
-4025 QGNSYYTIDD
+4025 
-4035 NRALIV
+4035 
-4041 DGGATLLAYAVAN
+4041 
-4054 LKTSY
+4054 
-4059 LIPEGVTEI
+4059 
-4068 GAYTFY
+4068 
-4074 NHRSLTSITIPEGVT
+4074 
-4089 SIGTWA
+4089 
-4095 FFDCSNLTSINLP
+4095 
-4108 STLTEIN
+4108 
-4115 SSAFSGCY
+4115 SAFSNC
-4123 ALAIVYNNSGL
+4123 S
-4134 NITEGAISYER
+4134 S
-4145 VAYYAKEVVANG
+4145 
-4157 QQAQGRIEEIG
+4157 
-4168 DVNYYFNEKTG
+4168 
-4179 EFIALAPSISRD
+4179 
-4191 SITQI
+4191 
-4196 SIVDEAK
+4196 
-4203 EINLY
+4203 
-4208 AFEDCVN
+4208 

-4225 TSIGNSAFYNC
+4225 TSIGDSAFSNC
-4236 SGLTSITIPEGVKE
+4236 SSLTSITIPFVG
-4250 INSSAFSGCYALAIV
+4250 A
-4265 YNNSSL
+4265 
-4271 EITKGESEHGW
+4271 TKDGSENTHFG
-4282 VAYYA
+4282 
-4287 KEVVANGQ
+4287 
-4295 QAQGRIEESGN
+4295 
-4306 VNYYI
+4306 YI
-4311 NETTG
+4311 
-4316 EYIALAP
+4316 
-4323 SISRDSVT
+4323 
-4331 QISIVNG
+4331 
-4338 AKEINRY
+4338 
-4345 AFEDCV
+4345 F
-4351 NLTSI
+4351 
-4356 TLPSTLTKIG
+4356 
-4366 DYAFYNCSALSS
+4366 
-4378 ITLPST
+4378 
-4384 ITTVGSYAFRLCT
+4384 
-4397 NLEEITINGDIETIG
+4397 
-4412 AGASSDCKNVKKLTL
+4412 GASDY
-4427 GADVTSIPSNLFST
+4427 
-4441 GLLTNLTEIV
+4441 TENEQKFQKV
-4451 VLGDLNSTT
+4451 
-4460 FPSGTWTKGGTTVTQ
+4460 
-4475 FSGAGTYLKS
+4475 
-4485 EE
+4485 